1 MICPNCKKQIPDGSA
16 FCGYCGRE
24 IPKVPLCTHCGAEL
38 RPNDRF
44 CGVCG
49 APVEAPA
56 DTNKAELTALEQQL
70 AQRREAMASLRRE
83 LEEQTEALKA
93 ARETLEA
100 ERAEQARLAE
110 EKRKAEEARIAEEK
124 RKAEEARLAEEKRK
138 AEEAR
143 LAEEKRKAEEAR
155 LAKEKRKA
163 EEARLAEE
171 KRKAEEARLAEEK
184 RKAEEAACA
193 QAEAEAKAK
202 EEAEARA
209 AVEKQPEQTEAEPEK
224 PVKKTGG
231 KKTGWLIAV
240 ALVLALAAAAL
251 AVWLLRQPAVLPDTD
266 EENPVNEPQALPTLA
281 DTVVPGGTV
290 TFGRYEQ
297 DNDTANGA
305 EPIQWR
311 VLDVQ
316 DGKALIISEKILAR
330 GLHRSTV
337 WDGHDYT
344 TWGASLIR
352 SWMNDDF
359 YDVAFS
365 DTEKKAIQLTDV
377 KDEANPYMD
386 DIVTRPNTY
395 NWSAM
400 EPGADTQDYV
410 FALSINEFEKYF
422 PDPGSAKAEATEVAK
437 VGNPYA
443 KDERLREALY
453 TGADRALELGFDEI
467 TVDGVTWSWWL
478 RTVGPKHLAPGNFFS
493 IVLGDGSLL
502 EEGTCADSCDIGIRP
517 AMWVDASAL
526 VATITPGGTVTFG
539 SYEQDNDTANGAEP
553 IQWKVLACEGDTALL
568 ISERVLDYL
577 PYDTNGS
584 ARWDTSSLRTEL
596 NGTFY
601 DSAFSDEEKA
611 VMTTSSAEPY
621 DNPVTGVQDDSAATE
636 DMVFIPSLKQAN
648 DYFQDALARVTWGTA
663 YAVAHAREQA
673 SALGETLAEDFGGNA
688 SCGTS
693 WLLRTPSQNDDTVV
707 FVHDEAC
714 DPENSNTCY
723 HRGEEDWGYACSLNY
738 CFWGKNV
745 SSFQVGVRPCIR
757 VRIPAAD
764 TTDTMGDLSSV
775 KVGDFITVG
784 RYEQDNNLTNGP
796 EPIEWRVLDKKD
808 GKLLVISDKSLYESS
823 FAYLGWQPV
832 PQNWESSCARGWLN
846 NYFMQTAFTPA
857 EQARVVLTN
866 VHTEPTEGSPID
878 PGPDTQDYMFLVSGQ
893 EASTYFPTAESRRT
907 KTTAYALSRRSESIA
922 HHGFDGDFEVWADVS
937 FWLLRSPA
945 QKPNWVYGAA
955 YIYDY
960 TTPYGEPGDVW
971 YHDGRATGD
980 IRPAM
985 WIEASPAENTPA
997 DPSTLP
1003 DAVVPGDTIT
1013 FGHYEQDNDTSNG
1026 PEAIT
1031 WKVLDVQDGKALVI
1045 SEKILAR
1052 VRHRYVEDGHGAVT
1066 WETSRVRQW
1075 LSEDFFDAAFSDEE
1089 KTAVCLTNVKSE
1101 PNPDYTDTD
1110 PGSDTQDYVFV
1121 LGLEQYDAYFAD
1133 DGDLSDAVAPY
1144 TEVARV
1150 GNPYAKDA
1158 LVRNAKYYP
1167 MNNAVRGNADGSAGW
1182 WWLRTVGQDYAADG
1196 NFMMRIDATGKADG
1210 VGSDADCGVRPAMW
1224 VDVDTLTNVTDAC

>member
-24 IPKVPLCTHCGAEL
+24 IPKVPLCTRCGAAL

-56 DTNKAELTALEQQL
+56 DTNKAELTVLEQQL

-110 EKRKAEEARIAEEK
+110 EKRKAEEARLAEEK

-143 LAEEKRKAEEAR
+143 LAEEKRKAEEA
-155 LAKEKRKA
+155 
-163 EEARLAEE
+163 ARLAEE
-171 KRKAEEARLAEEK
+171 KH
-184 RKAEEAACA
+184 KAEEAARV

-209 AVEKQPEQTEAEPEK
+209 AAEKQPEQTKFEPEK
-224 PVKKTGG
+224 PIKKTGG
-231 KKTGWLIAV
+231 KKTGWLVAAV
-240 ALVLALAAAAL
+240 LVLALAAV
-251 AVWLLRQPAVLPDTD
+251 AVWLLRQPTVLRDTD
-266 EENPVNEPQALPTLA
+266 EENPVTEPQTLPTLA
-281 DTVVPGGTV
+281 DAVVPGDTIA
-290 TFGRYEQ
+290 FGRYEQ
-297 DNDTANGA
+297 DNDLDNGP
-305 EPIQWR
+305 E
-311 VLDVQ
+311 
-316 DGKALIISEKILAR
+316 
-330 GLHRSTV
+330 
-337 WDGHDYT
+337 
-344 TWGASLIR
+344 
-352 SWMNDDF
+352 
-359 YDVAFS
+359 
-365 DTEKKAIQLTDV
+365 AIT
-377 KDEANPYMD
+377 
-386 DIVTRPNTY
+386 
-395 NWSAM
+395 
-400 EPGADTQDYV
+400 
-410 FALSINEFEKYF
+410 
-422 PDPGSAKAEATEVAK
+422 
-437 VGNPYA
+437 
-443 KDERLREALY
+443 
-453 TGADRALELGFDEI
+453 
-467 TVDGVTWSWWL
+467 
-478 RTVGPKHLAPGNFFS
+478 
-493 IVLGDGSLL
+493 
-502 EEGTCADSCDIGIRP
+502 
-517 AMWVDASAL
+517 
-526 VATITPGGTVTFG
+526 
-539 SYEQDNDTANGAEP
+539 
-553 IQWKVLACEGDTALL
+553 WKVLAFESDTALL
-568 ISERVLDYL
+568 ISEQVLDYL

-584 ARWDTSSLRTEL
+584 ARWDTSSLRAEL
-596 NGTFY
+596 NGAFY

-673 SALGETLAEDFGGNA
+673 SAQGETLAEDFGGSA
-688 SCGTS
+688 KPGTD
-693 WLLRTPSQNDDTVV
+693 WLLRTPGQDGSTVAIARDTWYY
-707 FVHDEAC
+707 
-714 DPENSNTCY
+714 TT
-723 HRGEEDWGYACSLNY
+723 EDFDCVTNGGY
-738 CFWGKNV
+738 CFRDGNV
-745 SSFQVGVRPCIR
+745 TDFRTGVRPCIQ

-764 TTDTMGDLSSV
+764 TADTVGDLSSAQ
-775 KVGDFITVG
+775 VGDLITIG
-784 RYEQDNNLTNGP
+784 RYEQDNDLDNGP
-796 EPIEWRVLDKKD
+796 ETIQWRVLDKKD
-808 GKLLVISDKSLYESS
+808 GKLLVISDKALDYISYSYE
-823 FAYLGWQPV
+823 WDQV
-832 PQNWESSCARGWLN
+832 EESVWATSCSRGWLN

-857 EQARVVLTN
+857 EQARISLSDI
-866 VHTEPTEGSPID
+866 HTDPSPGFDND
-878 PGPDTQDYMFLVSGQ
+878 PGPDTQDYVFLLSAQ
-893 EASTYFPTAESRRT
+893 ETERYFPTAESRRVL
-907 KTTAYALSRRSESIA
+907 LSDYVHPHNKIRINRQGWGTNATRI
-922 HHGFDGDFEVWADVS
+922 HGDWG
-937 FWLLRSPA
+937 LRSPN
-945 QKPNWVYGAA
+945 KYGTFA
-955 YIYDY
+955 YILDYQTIYWTAGDIWYD
-960 TTPYGEPGDVW
+960 GGGFEGDV
-971 YHDGRATGD
+971 
-980 IRPAM
+980 RPAM
-985 WIEASPAENTPA
+985 WIEAKPAA
-997 DPSTLP
+997 DASAYPSALP

-1089 KTAVCLTNVKSE
+1089 KTAVYLTNVKSE

-1110 PGSDTQDYVFV
+1110 PGKETQDYEFV

-1133 DGDLSDAVAPY
+1133 DGDLFDAIAPY

-1150 GNPYAKDA
+1150 GNPYAKDE
-1158 LVRNAKYYP
+1158 LVRTAKYYP

-1196 NFMMRIDATGKADG
+1196 NFMMRVDAAGKADG

-1224 VDVDTLTNVTDAC
+1224 VDIDALTNVTDAC

>member
-24 IPKVPLCTHCGAEL
+24 IPKVPLCTRCGAAL

-49 APVEAPA
+49 TPVEAPA

-110 EKRKAEEARIAEEK
+110 EKRKAEEARLAEEK

-155 LAKEKRKA
+155 LA
-163 EEARLAEE
+163 EE

-184 RKAEEAACA
+184 RKVDEARLVEEKRKAEEAARLAEEKHKAEEAARA

-231 KKTGWLIAV
+231 KKTGWLVAAV
-240 ALVLALAAAAL
+240 LVLALAAV
-251 AVWLLRQPAVLPDTD
+251 AVWLLRQPTVLPDTD
-266 EENPVNEPQALPTLA
+266 EENPVTEPQALPTLA
-281 DTVVPGGTV
+281 EAVVPGDTIA
-290 TFGRYEQ
+290 FGRYEQ
-297 DNDTANGA
+297 DNDATNGP
-305 EPIQWR
+305 E
-311 VLDVQ
+311 
-316 DGKALIISEKILAR
+316 
-330 GLHRSTV
+330 
-337 WDGHDYT
+337 
-344 TWGASLIR
+344 
-352 SWMNDDF
+352 
-359 YDVAFS
+359 
-365 DTEKKAIQLTDV
+365 AIT
-377 KDEANPYMD
+377 
-386 DIVTRPNTY
+386 
-395 NWSAM
+395 
-400 EPGADTQDYV
+400 
-410 FALSINEFEKYF
+410 
-422 PDPGSAKAEATEVAK
+422 
-437 VGNPYA
+437 
-443 KDERLREALY
+443 
-453 TGADRALELGFDEI
+453 
-467 TVDGVTWSWWL
+467 
-478 RTVGPKHLAPGNFFS
+478 
-493 IVLGDGSLL
+493 
-502 EEGTCADSCDIGIRP
+502 
-517 AMWVDASAL
+517 
-526 VATITPGGTVTFG
+526 
-539 SYEQDNDTANGAEP
+539 
-553 IQWKVLACEGDTALL
+553 WKVLACESDTALL

-577 PYDTNGS
+577 PYDTNGA
-584 ARWDTSSLRTEL
+584 ARWDTSSLRAEL

-636 DMVFIPSLKQAN
+636 DMVFIPGLKQAN

-673 SALGETLAEDFGGNA
+673 SALGETLAEDFGGSA
-688 SCGTS
+688 KPGTD
-693 WLLRTPSQNDDTVV
+693 WLLRTPGQDGSTVAIARDTWYY
-707 FVHDEAC
+707 
-714 DPENSNTCY
+714 TT
-723 HRGEEDWGYACSLNY
+723 EDFDCVTNGGY
-738 CFWGKNV
+738 CFRDGNV
-745 SSFQVGVRPCIR
+745 TDFRTGVRPCIQ

-764 TTDTMGDLSSV
+764 TADTVGDLSSAQ
-775 KVGDFITVG
+775 VGDLITIG
-784 RYEQDNNLTNGP
+784 RYEQDNDLDNGP
-796 EPIEWRVLDKKD
+796 ETIQWRVLDKKD
-808 GKLLVISDKSLYESS
+808 GKLLVISDKALDYISYSYEWDQVEKSVW
-823 FAYLGWQPV
+823 AT
-832 PQNWESSCARGWLN
+832 SCSRGWLN

-878 PGPDTQDYMFLVSGQ
+878 PGPDTQDYMFLLSGQ
-893 EASTYFPTAESRRT
+893 EASAYFPTAESRRT
-907 KTTAYALSRRSESIA
+907 KTTAYALSRRSESRA
-922 HHGFDGDFEVWADVS
+922 HQGFDGDLGDWRTNVS

-945 QKPNWVYGAA
+945 RKPNWVYGAA

-971 YHDGRATGD
+971 YHDGRDTGD

-985 WIEASPAENTPA
+985 WIEAKPAA
-997 DPSTLP
+997 DASAYPSALP

-1089 KTAVCLTNVKSE
+1089 KTAVYLTNVKSE

-1110 PGSDTQDYVFV
+1110 PGKDTQDYVFV

-1133 DGDLSDAVAPY
+1133 DGDLFDAIAPY

-1150 GNPYAKDA
+1150 GNPYAKDE
-1158 LVRNAKYYP
+1158 LVRTAKYYP

-1196 NFMMRIDATGKADG
+1196 NFMMRVDAAGKADG

-1224 VDVDTLTNVTDAC
+1224 VDIDTLTNVMDAC

>member
-24 IPKVPLCTHCGAEL
+24 IPKVPLCARCGAAL

-56 DTNKAELTALEQQL
+56 DTNKAELTVLEQQL

-110 EKRKAEEARIAEEK
+110 EKRKAEEARLAEEK
-124 RKAEEARLAEEKRK
+124 RKAEEARLAEEERKAEEARLAEEKRK

-143 LAEEKRKAEEAR
+143 LAEEKRKE
-155 LAKEKRKA
+155 
-163 EEARLAEE
+163 
-171 KRKAEEARLAEEK
+171 EEARLAEEK
-184 RKAEEAACA
+184 RKAEEAARLA
-193 QAEAEAKAK
+193 EEKHKAEEAARVQAEAEAKAK

-209 AVEKQPEQTEAEPEK
+209 AAEKQPEQTKFEPEK
-224 PVKKTGG
+224 PIKKIGG
-231 KKTGWLIAV
+231 EKTGWLVAAV
-240 ALVLALAAAAL
+240 LVLALAAV
-251 AVWLLRQPAVLPDTD
+251 AVWLLRQPTVLPDTD
-266 EENPVNEPQALPTLA
+266 EENPVTEPQALPTLA
-281 DTVVPGGTV
+281 EAVVPGDTI
-290 TFGRYEQ
+290 TFGHYEQ
-297 DNDTANGA
+297 DNDATNGP
-305 EPIQWR
+305 E
-311 VLDVQ
+311 
-316 DGKALIISEKILAR
+316 
-330 GLHRSTV
+330 
-337 WDGHDYT
+337 
-344 TWGASLIR
+344 
-352 SWMNDDF
+352 
-359 YDVAFS
+359 
-365 DTEKKAIQLTDV
+365 AIT
-377 KDEANPYMD
+377 
-386 DIVTRPNTY
+386 
-395 NWSAM
+395 
-400 EPGADTQDYV
+400 
-410 FALSINEFEKYF
+410 
-422 PDPGSAKAEATEVAK
+422 
-437 VGNPYA
+437 
-443 KDERLREALY
+443 
-453 TGADRALELGFDEI
+453 
-467 TVDGVTWSWWL
+467 
-478 RTVGPKHLAPGNFFS
+478 
-493 IVLGDGSLL
+493 
-502 EEGTCADSCDIGIRP
+502 
-517 AMWVDASAL
+517 
-526 VATITPGGTVTFG
+526 
-539 SYEQDNDTANGAEP
+539 
-553 IQWKVLACEGDTALL
+553 WKVLACESDTALL

-584 ARWDTSSLRTEL
+584 ARWDTSSLRAEL

-688 SCGTS
+688 SRGTS

-707 FVHDEAC
+707 FVHDEVC
-714 DPENSNTCY
+714 DPENSNDYY
-723 HRGEEDWGYACSLNY
+723 HRGEEDWGYACSLSY

-808 GKLLVISDKSLYESS
+808 GKLLVISDKSLYESG

-878 PGPDTQDYMFLVSGQ
+878 PGPDTQDYMFLLSGQ
-893 EASTYFPTAESRRT
+893 EASAYFPTAESRRT
-907 KTTAYALSRRSESIA
+907 KTTAYALSRRSESRA
-922 HHGFDGDFEVWADVS
+922 HQGFDGDLGVWRTNVS

-945 QKPNWVYGAA
+945 RKPNWVYGAA

-971 YHDGRATGD
+971 YHDGRDTGD

-985 WIEASPAENTPA
+985 WIEAKPAA
-997 DPSTLP
+997 DASAYPSALP

-1089 KTAVCLTNVKSE
+1089 KTAVYLTNVKSE

-1110 PGSDTQDYVFV
+1110 PGKDTQDYVFV

-1133 DGDLSDAVAPY
+1133 DGDLFDAIAPY

-1150 GNPYAKDA
+1150 GNPYAKDE
-1158 LVRNAKYYP
+1158 LVRTAKYYP

-1196 NFMMRIDATGKADG
+1196 NFMMRVDAAGKADG

-1224 VDVDTLTNVTDAC
+1224 VDIDALTNVTDAC

>member
-1 MICPNCKKQIPDGSA
+1 MTCPNCKKQIPDGSA

-24 IPKVPLCTHCGAEL
+24 IPKVPLCTRCGAAL

-56 DTNKAELTALEQQL
+56 DTNKAELTVLEQQL

-93 ARETLEA
+93 ACETLEA

-110 EKRKAEEARIAEEK
+110 EKHKAEEAHLAEEK

-184 RKAEEAACA
+184 RKAEEAARA

-231 KKTGWLIAV
+231 KKTGWLVAAV
-240 ALVLALAAAAL
+240 LVLALAAV
-251 AVWLLRQPAVLPDTD
+251 AVWLLRQPTVLPDTD
-266 EENPVNEPQALPTLA
+266 EENPVTEPQALPTLA
-281 DTVVPGGTV
+281 EAVVPGDTIA
-290 TFGRYEQ
+290 FGHYEQ
-297 DNDTANGA
+297 DNDATNGP
-305 EPIQWR
+305 E
-311 VLDVQ
+311 
-316 DGKALIISEKILAR
+316 
-330 GLHRSTV
+330 
-337 WDGHDYT
+337 
-344 TWGASLIR
+344 
-352 SWMNDDF
+352 
-359 YDVAFS
+359 
-365 DTEKKAIQLTDV
+365 AIT
-377 KDEANPYMD
+377 
-386 DIVTRPNTY
+386 
-395 NWSAM
+395 
-400 EPGADTQDYV
+400 
-410 FALSINEFEKYF
+410 
-422 PDPGSAKAEATEVAK
+422 
-437 VGNPYA
+437 
-443 KDERLREALY
+443 
-453 TGADRALELGFDEI
+453 
-467 TVDGVTWSWWL
+467 
-478 RTVGPKHLAPGNFFS
+478 
-493 IVLGDGSLL
+493 
-502 EEGTCADSCDIGIRP
+502 
-517 AMWVDASAL
+517 
-526 VATITPGGTVTFG
+526 
-539 SYEQDNDTANGAEP
+539 
-553 IQWKVLACEGDTALL
+553 WKVLACESDTALL

-584 ARWDTSSLRTEL
+584 ARWDTSSLRAEL

-673 SALGETLAEDFGGNA
+673 SALGETLAEDFGGSA
-688 SCGTS
+688 SRGTS

-714 DPENSNTCY
+714 DPENSNNYY
-723 HRGEEDWGYACSLNY
+723 HRGEEEWGYACSLSY

-764 TTDTMGDLSSV
+764 TADTVGDLSSV

-878 PGPDTQDYMFLVSGQ
+878 PGPDTQDYMFLLSGQ
-893 EASTYFPTAESRRT
+893 EASAYFPTAESRRT
-907 KTTAYALSRRSESIA
+907 KTTAYALSRRSESRA
-922 HHGFDGDFEVWADVS
+922 HQGFDGDLGDWRTNVS

-945 QKPNWVYGAA
+945 RKPNWVYGAA

-971 YHDGRATGD
+971 YHDGRDTGD

-985 WIEASPAENTPA
+985 WIEAKLAA
-997 DPSTLP
+997 DASAYPSALP

-1089 KTAVCLTNVKSE
+1089 KTAVYLTNVKSE

-1110 PGSDTQDYVFV
+1110 PGKDTQDYVFV

-1133 DGDLSDAVAPY
+1133 DGDLFDAIAPY

-1150 GNPYAKDA
+1150 GNPYAKDE
-1158 LVRNAKYYP
+1158 LVRTAKYYP

-1196 NFMMRIDATGKADG
+1196 NFMMRVDAAGKADG

>member
-24 IPKVPLCTHCGAEL
+24 IPKVPLCTRCGAAL

-56 DTNKAELTALEQQL
+56 DTNKAELTVLEQQL

-110 EKRKAEEARIAEEK
+110 EKRKAEEARLAEEK

-155 LAKEKRKA
+155 LAEEKRKAEEARLAEEKRKAEEARLAEEKRKA

-184 RKAEEAACA
+184 RKAEEAARA

-231 KKTGWLIAV
+231 KKTGWLVAAV
-240 ALVLALAAAAL
+240 LVLALAAV
-251 AVWLLRQPAVLPDTD
+251 AVWLLRQPTVLPDTD
-266 EENPVNEPQALPTLA
+266 EENPVTEPQALPTLA
-281 DTVVPGGTV
+281 EAVVPGDTIA
-290 TFGRYEQ
+290 FGHYEQ
-297 DNDTANGA
+297 DNDATNGP
-305 EPIQWR
+305 E
-311 VLDVQ
+311 
-316 DGKALIISEKILAR
+316 
-330 GLHRSTV
+330 
-337 WDGHDYT
+337 
-344 TWGASLIR
+344 
-352 SWMNDDF
+352 
-359 YDVAFS
+359 
-365 DTEKKAIQLTDV
+365 AIT
-377 KDEANPYMD
+377 
-386 DIVTRPNTY
+386 
-395 NWSAM
+395 
-400 EPGADTQDYV
+400 
-410 FALSINEFEKYF
+410 
-422 PDPGSAKAEATEVAK
+422 
-437 VGNPYA
+437 
-443 KDERLREALY
+443 
-453 TGADRALELGFDEI
+453 
-467 TVDGVTWSWWL
+467 
-478 RTVGPKHLAPGNFFS
+478 
-493 IVLGDGSLL
+493 
-502 EEGTCADSCDIGIRP
+502 
-517 AMWVDASAL
+517 
-526 VATITPGGTVTFG
+526 
-539 SYEQDNDTANGAEP
+539 
-553 IQWKVLACEGDTALL
+553 WKVLACESDTALL

-584 ARWDTSSLRTEL
+584 ARWDTSSLRAEL

-621 DNPVTGVQDDSAATE
+621 DNPVTGMQDDSAATE

-688 SCGTS
+688 SRGTS

-707 FVHDEAC
+707 FVHDEVC
-714 DPENSNTCY
+714 DPENSNNYY
-723 HRGEEDWGYACSLNY
+723 HRGEEDWGYACSLSY

-784 RYEQDNNLTNGP
+784 RYEQDNNLTNGS
-796 EPIEWRVLDKKD
+796 ESIEWRVLDKKD

-878 PGPDTQDYMFLVSGQ
+878 PGPDTQDYMFLLSGQ
-893 EASTYFPTAESRRT
+893 EASAYFPTAESRRT
-907 KTTAYALSRRSESIA
+907 KTTAYALSRRSESRA
-922 HHGFDGDFEVWADVS
+922 HQGFDGDLGVWRTNVS

-945 QKPNWVYGAA
+945 RKPNWVYGAA

-971 YHDGRATGD
+971 YHDGRDTGD

-985 WIEASPAENTPA
+985 WIEAKPAA
-997 DPSTLP
+997 DASAYPSALP

-1031 WKVLDVQDGKALVI
+1031 WKVLDVQDGKALII

-1089 KTAVCLTNVKSE
+1089 KTAVYLTNVKSE

-1110 PGSDTQDYVFV
+1110 PGKDTQDYVFV

-1133 DGDLSDAVAPY
+1133 DGDLFDAIAPY

-1150 GNPYAKDA
+1150 GNPYAKDE
-1158 LVRNAKYYP
+1158 LVRTAKYYP

-1196 NFMMRIDATGKADG
+1196 NFMMRVDAAGKADG
-1210 VGSDADCGVRPAMW
+1210 VGSDSDCGVRPAMW
-1224 VDVDTLTNVTDAC
+1224 VDIDALTNVMDAC

>member
-24 IPKVPLCTHCGAEL
+24 IPKVPLCTRCGAAL

-56 DTNKAELTALEQQL
+56 DTNKAELTVLEQQL

-83 LEEQTEALKA
+83 LKEQTEALKA

-110 EKRKAEEARIAEEK
+110 EKRKAEEAHLAEEK

-155 LAKEKRKA
+155 LAEEKRKA
-163 EEARLAEE
+163 EEAARLAEE

-184 RKAEEAACA
+184 RKAEEAARA

-231 KKTGWLIAV
+231 KKTGWLVAAV
-240 ALVLALAAAAL
+240 LVLALAAV
-251 AVWLLRQPAVLPDTD
+251 AVWLLRQPTVLPDTD
-266 EENPVNEPQALPTLA
+266 EENPVTEPQALPTLA
-281 DTVVPGGTV
+281 EAVVPGDTIA
-290 TFGRYEQ
+290 FGHYEQ
-297 DNDTANGA
+297 DNDATNGP
-305 EPIQWR
+305 E
-311 VLDVQ
+311 
-316 DGKALIISEKILAR
+316 
-330 GLHRSTV
+330 
-337 WDGHDYT
+337 
-344 TWGASLIR
+344 
-352 SWMNDDF
+352 
-359 YDVAFS
+359 
-365 DTEKKAIQLTDV
+365 AIT
-377 KDEANPYMD
+377 
-386 DIVTRPNTY
+386 
-395 NWSAM
+395 
-400 EPGADTQDYV
+400 
-410 FALSINEFEKYF
+410 
-422 PDPGSAKAEATEVAK
+422 
-437 VGNPYA
+437 
-443 KDERLREALY
+443 
-453 TGADRALELGFDEI
+453 
-467 TVDGVTWSWWL
+467 
-478 RTVGPKHLAPGNFFS
+478 
-493 IVLGDGSLL
+493 
-502 EEGTCADSCDIGIRP
+502 
-517 AMWVDASAL
+517 
-526 VATITPGGTVTFG
+526 
-539 SYEQDNDTANGAEP
+539 
-553 IQWKVLACEGDTALL
+553 WKVLACESDTALL

-584 ARWDTSSLRTEL
+584 ARWDTSSLRAEL

-673 SALGETLAEDFGGNA
+673 AAQGETLAEDFGGSA
-688 SCGTS
+688 KPGTD
-693 WLLRTPSQNDDTVV
+693 WLLRTPGQDGSTVAIARDTWYY
-707 FVHDEAC
+707 
-714 DPENSNTCY
+714 TT
-723 HRGEEDWGYACSLNY
+723 EDFDRVTNGGY
-738 CFWGKNV
+738 CFRDGNV
-745 SSFQVGVRPCIR
+745 TDFRTGVRPCIR

-764 TTDTMGDLSSV
+764 TADTVGDLSSAQ
-775 KVGDFITVG
+775 VGDLITIG
-784 RYEQDNNLTNGP
+784 RYEQDNDLDNGP
-796 EPIEWRVLDKKD
+796 EAIQWRVLDKKD
-808 GKLLVISDKSLYESS
+808 GKLLVISDKALDYISYSYE
-823 FAYLGWQPV
+823 
-832 PQNWESSCARGWLN
+832 WEQVEKSVWATSCSRGWLN

-857 EQARVVLTN
+857 EQARISLSDI
-866 VHTEPTEGSPID
+866 HTDPSPGFDND
-878 PGPDTQDYMFLVSGQ
+878 PGPDTQDYVFLLSAQ
-893 EASTYFPTAESRRT
+893 ETEQYFPTAESRRVL
-907 KTTAYALSRRSESIA
+907 LSDYVHPHNKIRINRQGWGTNATRI
-922 HHGFDGDFEVWADVS
+922 HGDWG
-937 FWLLRSPA
+937 LRSPN
-945 QKPNWVYGAA
+945 KYGTFA
-955 YIYDY
+955 YILDYQTIYWTAGDIWYD
-960 TTPYGEPGDVW
+960 GGGFEGDV
-971 YHDGRATGD
+971 
-980 IRPAM
+980 RPAM
-985 WIEASPAENTPA
+985 WIEAKPAA
-997 DPSTLP
+997 DASAYPSALP

-1089 KTAVCLTNVKSE
+1089 KTAVYLTNVKSE

-1110 PGSDTQDYVFV
+1110 PGKDTQDYVFV

-1133 DGDLSDAVAPY
+1133 DGDLFDAIAPY

-1150 GNPYAKDA
+1150 GNPYAKDE
-1158 LVRNAKYYP
+1158 LVRTAKYYP
-1167 MNNAVRGNADGSAGW
+1167 MDNAVRGNADGSAGW
-1182 WWLRTVGQDYAADG
+1182 WWLRTVGQDYTADG
-1196 NFMMRIDATGKADG
+1196 NFMMRVDAAGKADG

-1224 VDVDTLTNVTDAC
+1224 VDIDTLTNVTDAC

>member
-24 IPKVPLCTHCGAEL
+24 MPKVPLCTRCGAAL

-56 DTNKAELTALEQQL
+56 DTNKAELTVLEQQL

-110 EKRKAEEARIAEEK
+110 EKRKAEEARLAEEK

-143 LAEEKRKAEEAR
+143 LAEEKRKAEEV
-155 LAKEKRKA
+155 
-163 EEARLAEE
+163 
-171 KRKAEEARLAEEK
+171 RLAEEK
-184 RKAEEAACA
+184 RKAEEAARV

-209 AVEKQPEQTEAEPEK
+209 AAEKQPEQTKFEPEK
-224 PVKKTGG
+224 PIKKTGG
-231 KKTGWLIAV
+231 EKTGWLVAAV
-240 ALVLALAAAAL
+240 LMLALAAV
-251 AVWLLRQPAVLPDTD
+251 AVWLLRQPTVLPDTD
-266 EENPVNEPQALPTLA
+266 EENPVTEPQALPTLA
-281 DTVVPGGTV
+281 EAVVPGDTIA
-290 TFGRYEQ
+290 FGHYEQ
-297 DNDTANGA
+297 DNDATNGP
-305 EPIQWR
+305 E
-311 VLDVQ
+311 
-316 DGKALIISEKILAR
+316 
-330 GLHRSTV
+330 
-337 WDGHDYT
+337 
-344 TWGASLIR
+344 
-352 SWMNDDF
+352 
-359 YDVAFS
+359 
-365 DTEKKAIQLTDV
+365 AIT
-377 KDEANPYMD
+377 
-386 DIVTRPNTY
+386 
-395 NWSAM
+395 
-400 EPGADTQDYV
+400 
-410 FALSINEFEKYF
+410 
-422 PDPGSAKAEATEVAK
+422 
-437 VGNPYA
+437 
-443 KDERLREALY
+443 
-453 TGADRALELGFDEI
+453 
-467 TVDGVTWSWWL
+467 
-478 RTVGPKHLAPGNFFS
+478 
-493 IVLGDGSLL
+493 
-502 EEGTCADSCDIGIRP
+502 
-517 AMWVDASAL
+517 
-526 VATITPGGTVTFG
+526 
-539 SYEQDNDTANGAEP
+539 
-553 IQWKVLACEGDTALL
+553 WKVLACESDTALL

-584 ARWDTSSLRTEL
+584 ARWDTSSLRAEL

-673 SALGETLAEDFGGNA
+673 SALGETLAEDFGGSA
-688 SCGTS
+688 KPGTD
-693 WLLRTPSQNDDTVV
+693 WLLRTPGQDGSTVAIARDTWYY
-707 FVHDEAC
+707 
-714 DPENSNTCY
+714 TT
-723 HRGEEDWGYACSLNY
+723 EDFDRVTDGGY
-738 CFWGKNV
+738 CFRDGDV
-745 SSFQVGVRPCIR
+745 TDFRTGVRPCIR

-764 TTDTMGDLSSV
+764 TADTVGDLSSAQ
-775 KVGDFITVG
+775 VGDLITIG
-784 RYEQDNNLTNGP
+784 RYEQDNDLDNGP
-796 EPIEWRVLDKKD
+796 EAIQWRVLDKKD
-808 GKLLVISDKSLYESS
+808 GKLLVISDKALDYISYSYEWDQVEKSVW
-823 FAYLGWQPV
+823 AT
-832 PQNWESSCARGWLN
+832 SCSRGWLN

-857 EQARVVLTN
+857 EQARISLSDI
-866 VHTEPTEGSPID
+866 HTDPSPGFDND
-878 PGPDTQDYMFLVSGQ
+878 PGPDTQDYVFLLSAQ
-893 EASTYFPTAESRRT
+893 ETEQYFPTAESRRVL
-907 KTTAYALSRRSESIA
+907 LSDYVHPHNKIRINRQGWGTNATRI
-922 HHGFDGDFEVWADVS
+922 HGDWG
-937 FWLLRSPA
+937 LRSPN
-945 QKPNWVYGAA
+945 KYGTFA
-955 YIYDY
+955 YILDYQTIYWTAGDIWYD
-960 TTPYGEPGDVW
+960 GGGFE
-971 YHDGRATGD
+971 GD

-985 WIEASPAENTPA
+985 WIEAKPAA
-997 DPSTLP
+997 DASAYPSALP

-1089 KTAVCLTNVKSE
+1089 KTAVYLTNVKSE

-1110 PGSDTQDYVFV
+1110 PGKDTQDYVFV

-1133 DGDLSDAVAPY
+1133 DGDLFDAIAPY

-1150 GNPYAKDA
+1150 GNPYAKDE
-1158 LVRNAKYYP
+1158 LVRTAKYYP

-1196 NFMMRIDATGKADG
+1196 NFMMRVDAAGKADG

>member
-24 IPKVPLCTHCGAEL
+24 IPKVPLCTRCGAAL

-56 DTNKAELTALEQQL
+56 DTNKVELTVLEQQL

-110 EKRKAEEARIAEEK
+110 EKRKAEEARLAEEK

-155 LAKEKRKA
+155 LAEEKRKA
-163 EEARLAEE
+163 EEVRLAEE
-171 KRKAEEARLAEEK
+171 KRKAEEAVR
-184 RKAEEAACA
+184 A

-209 AVEKQPEQTEAEPEK
+209 AAEKRPEPAKAVPEK

-231 KKTGWLIAV
+231 EKTGWLVAAV
-240 ALVLALAAAAL
+240 LVLALATV
-251 AVWLLRQPAVLPDTD
+251 AVWLLRQPTVLPDTD
-266 EENPVNEPQALPTLA
+266 EENPVTEPQALPTLA
-281 DTVVPGGTV
+281 EAVVPGDTIA
-290 TFGRYEQ
+290 FGHYEQ
-297 DNDTANGA
+297 DNDATNGP
-305 EPIQWR
+305 E
-311 VLDVQ
+311 
-316 DGKALIISEKILAR
+316 
-330 GLHRSTV
+330 
-337 WDGHDYT
+337 
-344 TWGASLIR
+344 
-352 SWMNDDF
+352 
-359 YDVAFS
+359 
-365 DTEKKAIQLTDV
+365 AIT
-377 KDEANPYMD
+377 
-386 DIVTRPNTY
+386 
-395 NWSAM
+395 
-400 EPGADTQDYV
+400 
-410 FALSINEFEKYF
+410 
-422 PDPGSAKAEATEVAK
+422 
-437 VGNPYA
+437 
-443 KDERLREALY
+443 
-453 TGADRALELGFDEI
+453 
-467 TVDGVTWSWWL
+467 
-478 RTVGPKHLAPGNFFS
+478 
-493 IVLGDGSLL
+493 
-502 EEGTCADSCDIGIRP
+502 
-517 AMWVDASAL
+517 
-526 VATITPGGTVTFG
+526 
-539 SYEQDNDTANGAEP
+539 
-553 IQWKVLACEGDTALL
+553 WKVLACESDTALL

-584 ARWDTSSLRTEL
+584 ARWDTSSLRAEL

-648 DYFQDALARVTWGTA
+648 DYFQDELDRVTWGTA

-673 SALGETLAEDFGGNA
+673 SALGETLAEDFGGSA
-688 SCGTS
+688 KPGTD
-693 WLLRTPSQNDDTVV
+693 WLLRTPGQDGSTVAIARDTWYY
-707 FVHDEAC
+707 
-714 DPENSNTCY
+714 TT
-723 HRGEEDWGYACSLNY
+723 EDFDRVTNGGY
-738 CFWGKNV
+738 CFRDGDV
-745 SSFQVGVRPCIR
+745 TDFRTGVRPCIR

-764 TTDTMGDLSSV
+764 TADTVGDLSSAQ
-775 KVGDFITVG
+775 VGDLITIG
-784 RYEQDNNLTNGP
+784 RYEQDNDLDNGP
-796 EPIEWRVLDKKD
+796 EAIQWRVLDKKD
-808 GKLLVISDKSLYESS
+808 GKLLVISDKALDYISYSYEWDQVEKSVW
-823 FAYLGWQPV
+823 AT
-832 PQNWESSCARGWLN
+832 SCSRGWLN

-857 EQARVVLTN
+857 EQARISLSDI
-866 VHTEPTEGSPID
+866 HTDPSPGFDND
-878 PGPDTQDYMFLVSGQ
+878 PGPDTQDYVFLLSAQ
-893 EASTYFPTAESRRT
+893 ETEQYFPTAESRRVL
-907 KTTAYALSRRSESIA
+907 LSDYVHPHNKIRINRQGWGTNATRI
-922 HHGFDGDFEVWADVS
+922 HGDWG
-937 FWLLRSPA
+937 LRSPN
-945 QKPNWVYGAA
+945 KYGTFA
-955 YIYDY
+955 YILDYQTIYWTAGDIWYD
-960 TTPYGEPGDVW
+960 GGGSEGDV
-971 YHDGRATGD
+971 
-980 IRPAM
+980 RPAM
-985 WIEASPAENTPA
+985 WIEAKPAA
-997 DPSTLP
+997 DASAYPSALP
-1003 DAVVPGDTIT
+1003 DAVVPGDTIA

-1089 KTAVCLTNVKSE
+1089 KTAVYLTNVKSE

-1110 PGSDTQDYVFV
+1110 PGKDTQDYVFV

-1133 DGDLSDAVAPY
+1133 DGDLFDAIAPY

-1150 GNPYAKDA
+1150 GNPYAKDE
-1158 LVRNAKYYP
+1158 LVRTAKYYP

-1196 NFMMRIDATGKADG
+1196 NFMMRVDAAGKADG

-1224 VDVDTLTNVTDAC
+1224 VDIDALTNVMDAC

>member
-24 IPKVPLCTHCGAEL
+24 IPKVPLCTRCGAAL

-56 DTNKAELTALEQQL
+56 DTNKAELTVLEQQL

-110 EKRKAEEARIAEEK
+110 EKRKAEEARLAEEK

-143 LAEEKRKAEEAR
+143 LAEEKRKAEEA
-155 LAKEKRKA
+155 
-163 EEARLAEE
+163 ARLAEE
-171 KRKAEEARLAEEK
+171 KH
-184 RKAEEAACA
+184 KAEEAARV

-209 AVEKQPEQTEAEPEK
+209 AAEKQPEQTKFEPEK
-224 PVKKTGG
+224 PIKKTGG
-231 KKTGWLIAV
+231 KKTGWLVAAV
-240 ALVLALAAAAL
+240 LVLALAAV
-251 AVWLLRQPAVLPDTD
+251 AVWLLRQPTVLRDTD
-266 EENPVNEPQALPTLA
+266 EENPVTEPQTLPTLA
-281 DTVVPGGTV
+281 DAVVPGDTIA
-290 TFGRYEQ
+290 FGRYEQ
-297 DNDTANGA
+297 DNDLDNGP
-305 EPIQWR
+305 E
-311 VLDVQ
+311 
-316 DGKALIISEKILAR
+316 
-330 GLHRSTV
+330 
-337 WDGHDYT
+337 
-344 TWGASLIR
+344 
-352 SWMNDDF
+352 
-359 YDVAFS
+359 
-365 DTEKKAIQLTDV
+365 AIT
-377 KDEANPYMD
+377 
-386 DIVTRPNTY
+386 
-395 NWSAM
+395 
-400 EPGADTQDYV
+400 
-410 FALSINEFEKYF
+410 
-422 PDPGSAKAEATEVAK
+422 
-437 VGNPYA
+437 
-443 KDERLREALY
+443 
-453 TGADRALELGFDEI
+453 
-467 TVDGVTWSWWL
+467 
-478 RTVGPKHLAPGNFFS
+478 
-493 IVLGDGSLL
+493 
-502 EEGTCADSCDIGIRP
+502 
-517 AMWVDASAL
+517 
-526 VATITPGGTVTFG
+526 
-539 SYEQDNDTANGAEP
+539 
-553 IQWKVLACEGDTALL
+553 WKVLACESDTALL
-568 ISERVLDYL
+568 ISEQVLDYL

-584 ARWDTSSLRTEL
+584 ARWDTSSLRAEL
-596 NGTFY
+596 NGAFY

-673 SALGETLAEDFGGNA
+673 SAQGETLAEDFGGSA
-688 SCGTS
+688 KPGTD
-693 WLLRTPSQNDDTVV
+693 WLLRTPGQDGSTVAIARDTWYY
-707 FVHDEAC
+707 
-714 DPENSNTCY
+714 TT
-723 HRGEEDWGYACSLNY
+723 EDFDCVTNGGY
-738 CFWGKNV
+738 CFRDGNV
-745 SSFQVGVRPCIR
+745 TDFRTGVRPCIQ

-764 TTDTMGDLSSV
+764 TADTVGDLSSAQ
-775 KVGDFITVG
+775 VGDLITIG
-784 RYEQDNNLTNGP
+784 RYEQDNDLDNGP
-796 EPIEWRVLDKKD
+796 ETIQWRVLDKKD
-808 GKLLVISDKSLYESS
+808 GKLLVISDKALDYISYSYE
-823 FAYLGWQPV
+823 WDQV
-832 PQNWESSCARGWLN
+832 EESVWATSCSRGWLN

-857 EQARVVLTN
+857 EQARISLSDI
-866 VHTEPTEGSPID
+866 HTDPSPGFDND
-878 PGPDTQDYMFLVSGQ
+878 PGPDTQDYVFLLSAQ
-893 EASTYFPTAESRRT
+893 ETERYFPTAESRRVL
-907 KTTAYALSRRSESIA
+907 LSDYVHPHNKIRINRQGWGTNATRI
-922 HHGFDGDFEVWADVS
+922 HGDWG
-937 FWLLRSPA
+937 LRSPN
-945 QKPNWVYGAA
+945 KYGTFA
-955 YIYDY
+955 YILDYQTIYWTAGDIWYD
-960 TTPYGEPGDVW
+960 GGGFEGDV
-971 YHDGRATGD
+971 
-980 IRPAM
+980 RPAM
-985 WIEASPAENTPA
+985 WIEAKPAA
-997 DPSTLP
+997 DASAYPSALP

-1089 KTAVCLTNVKSE
+1089 KTAVYLTNVKSE

-1110 PGSDTQDYVFV
+1110 PGKDTQDYVFV

-1133 DGDLSDAVAPY
+1133 DGDLFDAIAPY

-1150 GNPYAKDA
+1150 GNPYAKDE
-1158 LVRNAKYYP
+1158 LVRTAKYYP

-1196 NFMMRIDATGKADG
+1196 NFMMRVDAAGKADG

>member
-24 IPKVPLCTHCGAEL
+24 IPKVPLCTRCGAAL

-56 DTNKAELTALEQQL
+56 DTNKAELTVLEQQL

-110 EKRKAEEARIAEEK
+110 EKRKAEEARLAEEK

-155 LAKEKRKA
+155 LAEEKRKA
-163 EEARLAEE
+163 EEVRLAEE
-171 KRKAEEARLAEEK
+171 KRKAEEARLAEKK
-184 RKAEEAACA
+184 RKAEEAARV

-209 AVEKQPEQTEAEPEK
+209 AAEKQPEPAKAVPEK

-231 KKTGWLIAV
+231 KKTGWLVAAV
-240 ALVLALAAAAL
+240 LVLALAAV
-251 AVWLLRQPAVLPDTD
+251 AVWLLRQPTVLPDTD
-266 EENPVNEPQALPTLA
+266 EENPVTEPQALPTLA
-281 DTVVPGGTV
+281 EAVVPGDTIV
-290 TFGRYEQ
+290 FGHYEQ
-297 DNDTANGA
+297 DNDATNGP
-305 EPIQWR
+305 E
-311 VLDVQ
+311 
-316 DGKALIISEKILAR
+316 
-330 GLHRSTV
+330 
-337 WDGHDYT
+337 
-344 TWGASLIR
+344 
-352 SWMNDDF
+352 
-359 YDVAFS
+359 
-365 DTEKKAIQLTDV
+365 AIT
-377 KDEANPYMD
+377 
-386 DIVTRPNTY
+386 
-395 NWSAM
+395 
-400 EPGADTQDYV
+400 
-410 FALSINEFEKYF
+410 
-422 PDPGSAKAEATEVAK
+422 
-437 VGNPYA
+437 
-443 KDERLREALY
+443 
-453 TGADRALELGFDEI
+453 
-467 TVDGVTWSWWL
+467 
-478 RTVGPKHLAPGNFFS
+478 
-493 IVLGDGSLL
+493 
-502 EEGTCADSCDIGIRP
+502 
-517 AMWVDASAL
+517 
-526 VATITPGGTVTFG
+526 
-539 SYEQDNDTANGAEP
+539 
-553 IQWKVLACEGDTALL
+553 WKVLACESDTALL

-584 ARWDTSSLRTEL
+584 ARWDTSSLRAEL

-673 SALGETLAEDFGGNA
+673 AAQGETLAEDFGGSA
-688 SCGTS
+688 KPGTD
-693 WLLRTPSQNDDTVV
+693 WLLRTPGQDGSTVAIARDTWYY
-707 FVHDEAC
+707 
-714 DPENSNTCY
+714 TT
-723 HRGEEDWGYACSLNY
+723 EDFDRVTNGGY
-738 CFWGKNV
+738 CFRDGGV
-745 SSFQVGVRPCIR
+745 TDFRTGVRPCIR

-764 TTDTMGDLSSV
+764 TADTVGDLSSAQ
-775 KVGDFITVG
+775 VGDLITIG
-784 RYEQDNNLTNGP
+784 RYEQDNDLDNGP
-796 EPIEWRVLDKKD
+796 EAIQWRVLDKKD
-808 GKLLVISDKSLYESS
+808 GKLLIISDKALDYISYSYEWDQVEKSVW
-823 FAYLGWQPV
+823 AT
-832 PQNWESSCARGWLN
+832 SCSRGWLN

-857 EQARVVLTN
+857 EQARISLSDI
-866 VHTEPTEGSPID
+866 HTDPSPGFDND
-878 PGPDTQDYMFLVSGQ
+878 PGPDTQDYVFLLSAQ
-893 EASTYFPTAESRRT
+893 ETEQYFPTAESRRVL
-907 KTTAYALSRRSESIA
+907 LSDYVHPHNKIRINRQGWGTNATRI
-922 HHGFDGDFEVWADVS
+922 HGDWG
-937 FWLLRSPA
+937 LRSPN
-945 QKPNWVYGAA
+945 KYGTFA
-955 YIYDY
+955 YILDYQTIYWTAGDIWYD
-960 TTPYGEPGDVW
+960 GGGFEGDV
-971 YHDGRATGD
+971 
-980 IRPAM
+980 RPAM
-985 WIEASPAENTPA
+985 WIEAKPAA
-997 DPSTLP
+997 DASAYPSALP

-1110 PGSDTQDYVFV
+1110 PGKDTQDYVFV

-1133 DGDLSDAVAPY
+1133 DGDLFDAIAPY

-1150 GNPYAKDA
+1150 GNPYAKDE
-1158 LVRNAKYYP
+1158 LVRTAKYYP

-1196 NFMMRIDATGKADG
+1196 NFMMRVDAAGKADG

>member
-1 MICPNCKKQIPDGSA
+1 MTCPNCKKQIPDGSA

-24 IPKVPLCTHCGAEL
+24 IPKVPLCTRCGAAL

-56 DTNKAELTALEQQL
+56 DTNKAELRVLEQQL

-110 EKRKAEEARIAEEK
+110 EKRKAEEARLAEEKRKAEEARLAEEKRKAEQARLAEEK

-155 LAKEKRKA
+155 LA
-163 EEARLAEE
+163 EE

-184 RKAEEAACA
+184 RKAEEAARLA
-193 QAEAEAKAK
+193 EEKHKAEEAARVQAEAEAKAK

-209 AVEKQPEQTEAEPEK
+209 AAEKRPEQTKFEPEK
-224 PVKKTGG
+224 PIKKTGG
-231 KKTGWLIAV
+231 EKTGWLVAAV
-240 ALVLALAAAAL
+240 LVLALAAV
-251 AVWLLRQPAVLPDTD
+251 AVWLLRQPTVLPDTD
-266 EENPVNEPQALPTLA
+266 EENPVTEPQALPTLA
-281 DTVVPGGTV
+281 DAVVPGDTIA
-290 TFGRYEQ
+290 FGHYEQ
-297 DNDTANGA
+297 DNDATNGP
-305 EPIQWR
+305 E
-311 VLDVQ
+311 
-316 DGKALIISEKILAR
+316 
-330 GLHRSTV
+330 
-337 WDGHDYT
+337 
-344 TWGASLIR
+344 
-352 SWMNDDF
+352 
-359 YDVAFS
+359 
-365 DTEKKAIQLTDV
+365 AIT
-377 KDEANPYMD
+377 
-386 DIVTRPNTY
+386 
-395 NWSAM
+395 
-400 EPGADTQDYV
+400 
-410 FALSINEFEKYF
+410 
-422 PDPGSAKAEATEVAK
+422 
-437 VGNPYA
+437 
-443 KDERLREALY
+443 
-453 TGADRALELGFDEI
+453 
-467 TVDGVTWSWWL
+467 
-478 RTVGPKHLAPGNFFS
+478 
-493 IVLGDGSLL
+493 
-502 EEGTCADSCDIGIRP
+502 
-517 AMWVDASAL
+517 
-526 VATITPGGTVTFG
+526 
-539 SYEQDNDTANGAEP
+539 
-553 IQWKVLACEGDTALL
+553 WKVLACESDTALL

-584 ARWDTSSLRTEL
+584 ARWDTSSLRAEL

-673 SALGETLAEDFGGNA
+673 SALGETLAEDFGGSA
-688 SCGTS
+688 KPGTD
-693 WLLRTPSQNDDTVV
+693 WLLRTPGQDGSTVAIARDTWYY
-707 FVHDEAC
+707 
-714 DPENSNTCY
+714 TT
-723 HRGEEDWGYACSLNY
+723 EDFDCVTNGGY
-738 CFWGKNV
+738 CFRDGDV
-745 SSFQVGVRPCIR
+745 TDFRTGVRPCIQ

-764 TTDTMGDLSSV
+764 TADTVGDLSSAQ
-775 KVGDFITVG
+775 VGDLITIG
-784 RYEQDNNLTNGP
+784 RYEQDNDLDNGP
-796 EPIEWRVLDKKD
+796 ETIQWRVLDKKD
-808 GKLLVISDKSLYESS
+808 GKLLVISDKALDYISYSYEWDQVEKSVW
-823 FAYLGWQPV
+823 AT
-832 PQNWESSCARGWLN
+832 SCSRGWLN

-857 EQARVVLTN
+857 EQARISLSDI
-866 VHTEPTEGSPID
+866 HTAPSPGFDND
-878 PGPDTQDYMFLVSGQ
+878 PGPDTQDYVFLLSAQ
-893 EASTYFPTAESRRT
+893 ETERYFPTAESRRVL
-907 KTTAYALSRRSESIA
+907 LSDYVHPHNKIRINRQGWGTNATRI
-922 HHGFDGDFEVWADVS
+922 HGDWG
-937 FWLLRSPA
+937 LRSPN
-945 QKPNWVYGAA
+945 KYGTFA
-955 YIYDY
+955 YILDYQTIYWTAGDIWYD
-960 TTPYGEPGDVW
+960 GGGFEGDV
-971 YHDGRATGD
+971 
-980 IRPAM
+980 RPAM
-985 WIEASPAENTPA
+985 WIEAKPAA
-997 DPSTLP
+997 DASAYPSALP

-1089 KTAVCLTNVKSE
+1089 KTAVYLTNVKSE

-1110 PGSDTQDYVFV
+1110 PGKDTQDYVFV

-1133 DGDLSDAVAPY
+1133 DGDLFDAIAPY

-1150 GNPYAKDA
+1150 GNPYAKDE
-1158 LVRNAKYYP
+1158 LVRTAKYYP

-1196 NFMMRIDATGKADG
+1196 NFMMRVDAAGRADG

-1224 VDVDTLTNVTDAC
+1224 VDIDALTNVTDAC

>member
-1 MICPNCKKQIPDGSA
+1 MTCPNCKKQIPDGSA

-24 IPKVPLCTHCGAEL
+24 IPKVPLCTRCGAAL

-56 DTNKAELTALEQQL
+56 DTNKAELTVLEQQL

-93 ARETLEA
+93 ACETLEA

-110 EKRKAEEARIAEEK
+110 EKHKAEEAHLAEEK

-184 RKAEEAACA
+184 RKAEEAARA

-231 KKTGWLIAV
+231 KKTGWLVAAV
-240 ALVLALAAAAL
+240 LVLALAAV
-251 AVWLLRQPAVLPDTD
+251 AVWLLRQPTVLPDTD
-266 EENPVNEPQALPTLA
+266 EENPVTEPQALPTLA
-281 DTVVPGGTV
+281 EAVVPGDTIA
-290 TFGRYEQ
+290 FGHYEQ
-297 DNDTANGA
+297 DNDATNGP
-305 EPIQWR
+305 E
-311 VLDVQ
+311 
-316 DGKALIISEKILAR
+316 
-330 GLHRSTV
+330 
-337 WDGHDYT
+337 
-344 TWGASLIR
+344 
-352 SWMNDDF
+352 
-359 YDVAFS
+359 
-365 DTEKKAIQLTDV
+365 AIT
-377 KDEANPYMD
+377 
-386 DIVTRPNTY
+386 
-395 NWSAM
+395 
-400 EPGADTQDYV
+400 
-410 FALSINEFEKYF
+410 
-422 PDPGSAKAEATEVAK
+422 
-437 VGNPYA
+437 
-443 KDERLREALY
+443 
-453 TGADRALELGFDEI
+453 
-467 TVDGVTWSWWL
+467 
-478 RTVGPKHLAPGNFFS
+478 
-493 IVLGDGSLL
+493 
-502 EEGTCADSCDIGIRP
+502 
-517 AMWVDASAL
+517 
-526 VATITPGGTVTFG
+526 
-539 SYEQDNDTANGAEP
+539 
-553 IQWKVLACEGDTALL
+553 WKVLACESDTALL

-584 ARWDTSSLRTEL
+584 ARWDTSSLRAEL

-673 SALGETLAEDFGGNA
+673 SALGETLAEDFGGSA
-688 SCGTS
+688 SRGTS

-714 DPENSNTCY
+714 DPENSNNYY
-723 HRGEEDWGYACSLNY
+723 HRGEEDWGYACSLSY

-764 TTDTMGDLSSV
+764 TADTVGDLSSV

-878 PGPDTQDYMFLVSGQ
+878 PGPDTQDYMFLLSGQ
-893 EASTYFPTAESRRT
+893 EASAYFPTAESRRT
-907 KTTAYALSRRSESIA
+907 KTTAYALSRRSESRA
-922 HHGFDGDFEVWADVS
+922 HQGFDGDLGDWRTNVS

-945 QKPNWVYGAA
+945 RKPNWVYGAA

-971 YHDGRATGD
+971 YHDGRDTGD

-985 WIEASPAENTPA
+985 WIEAKLAA
-997 DPSTLP
+997 DASAYPSALP

-1089 KTAVCLTNVKSE
+1089 KTAVYLTNVKSE

-1110 PGSDTQDYVFV
+1110 PGKDTQDYVFV

-1133 DGDLSDAVAPY
+1133 DGDLFDAIAPY

-1150 GNPYAKDA
+1150 GNPYAKDE
-1158 LVRNAKYYP
+1158 LVRTAKYYP

-1196 NFMMRIDATGKADG
+1196 NFMMRVDAAGKADG

-1224 VDVDTLTNVTDAC
+1224 VDVDALTNVTDAC

>member
-24 IPKVPLCTHCGAEL
+24 IPKVPLCTRCGAAL

-56 DTNKAELTALEQQL
+56 DTNKAELTVLEQQL

-110 EKRKAEEARIAEEK
+110 EKRKAEEAR
-124 RKAEEARLAEEKRK
+124 LAEEKRK

-143 LAEEKRKAEEAR
+143 LAEEKRKAEEA
-155 LAKEKRKA
+155 
-163 EEARLAEE
+163 ARLAEE

-184 RKAEEAACA
+184 RKAEEAAHA

-231 KKTGWLIAV
+231 KKTGWLVAAV
-240 ALVLALAAAAL
+240 LVLALAAAAL
-251 AVWLLRQPAVLPDTD
+251 AAVYSSGGELLLFVKDTELLPVEVKLIRESGDQGDWGVTIQEAQCWVEGGDVVFHLTCKLPGRQPAEFCAFSPPNS
-266 EENPVNEPQALPTLA
+266 EEFSVSGTITAESSFVDIYIPVEKFVTAEYMGISISTVGRPEVFWLVNNFQAIKSRVERYMKVQAEAEQNGDADVDAALPTLA
-281 DTVVPGGTV
+281 EAVVPGDTIA
-290 TFGRYEQ
+290 FGHYEQ
-297 DNDTANGA
+297 DNDTSNGP
-305 EPIQWR
+305 E
-311 VLDVQ
+311 
-316 DGKALIISEKILAR
+316 
-330 GLHRSTV
+330 
-337 WDGHDYT
+337 
-344 TWGASLIR
+344 
-352 SWMNDDF
+352 
-359 YDVAFS
+359 
-365 DTEKKAIQLTDV
+365 AIT
-377 KDEANPYMD
+377 
-386 DIVTRPNTY
+386 
-395 NWSAM
+395 
-400 EPGADTQDYV
+400 
-410 FALSINEFEKYF
+410 
-422 PDPGSAKAEATEVAK
+422 
-437 VGNPYA
+437 
-443 KDERLREALY
+443 
-453 TGADRALELGFDEI
+453 
-467 TVDGVTWSWWL
+467 
-478 RTVGPKHLAPGNFFS
+478 
-493 IVLGDGSLL
+493 
-502 EEGTCADSCDIGIRP
+502 
-517 AMWVDASAL
+517 
-526 VATITPGGTVTFG
+526 
-539 SYEQDNDTANGAEP
+539 
-553 IQWKVLACEGDTALL
+553 WKVLACESDTALL
-568 ISERVLDYL
+568 ISEQVLDYL

-584 ARWDTSSLRTEL
+584 ARWDTSSLRAEL

-673 SALGETLAEDFGGNA
+673 SALGETLAEDFGGSA
-688 SCGTS
+688 SRGTS

-714 DPENSNTCY
+714 DPENSNDYY
-723 HRGEEDWGYACSLNY
+723 HRGEEDWGYACSLSY

-764 TTDTMGDLSSV
+764 TADTVGDLSSV

-878 PGPDTQDYMFLVSGQ
+878 PGPDTQDYMFLLSGQ
-893 EASTYFPTAESRRT
+893 EASAYFPTAESRRT
-907 KTTAYALSRRSESIA
+907 KTTAYALSRRSESRA
-922 HHGFDGDFEVWADVS
+922 HQGFDGDLGDWRTNVS

-945 QKPNWVYGAA
+945 RKPNWVYGAA

-971 YHDGRATGD
+971 YHDGRDTGD

-985 WIEASPAENTPA
+985 WIEAKPAA
-997 DPSTLP
+997 DASAYPSALP

-1075 LSEDFFDAAFSDEE
+1075 LSEDFFEAAFSDEE

-1110 PGSDTQDYVFV
+1110 PGKDTQDYVFV

-1133 DGDLSDAVAPY
+1133 DGDLFDAIAPY

-1150 GNPYAKDA
+1150 GNPYAKDE
-1158 LVRNAKYYP
+1158 LVRTAKYYP

-1196 NFMMRIDATGKADG
+1196 NFMMRVDAAGKADG

-1224 VDVDTLTNVTDAC
+1224 VDVDALTNVTDAC

>member
-24 IPKVPLCTHCGAEL
+24 IPKVPLCTRCGAAL

-56 DTNKAELTALEQQL
+56 DTNKAELTVLEQQL

-110 EKRKAEEARIAEEK
+110 EKRKAEEARLAEEK

-155 LAKEKRKA
+155 LAEEKRKA
-163 EEARLAEE
+163 EEATRLAEE

-184 RKAEEAACA
+184 RKAEEAARA

-231 KKTGWLIAV
+231 KKTGWLVAAV
-240 ALVLALAAAAL
+240 LVLALAAAAL
-251 AVWLLRQPAVLPDTD
+251 AAVYSSGGELLLFVKDTELLPVEVKLIRESGDQGDWGVTIQEAQCWVEGGDVVFHLTCKLPGRQPAEFCAFSPPNSEEFSVSGTITAESSFVDIYIPVEKFVTAEYMGISISTVGRPEVFWLVNNFQAIKSRVERYMKVQAEAEQNGNVDAD
-266 EENPVNEPQALPTLA
+266 EALPTLA
-281 DTVVPGGTV
+281 EAVVPGDTIA
-290 TFGRYEQ
+290 FGHYEQ
-297 DNDTANGA
+297 DNDATNGP
-305 EPIQWR
+305 E
-311 VLDVQ
+311 
-316 DGKALIISEKILAR
+316 
-330 GLHRSTV
+330 
-337 WDGHDYT
+337 
-344 TWGASLIR
+344 
-352 SWMNDDF
+352 
-359 YDVAFS
+359 
-365 DTEKKAIQLTDV
+365 AIT
-377 KDEANPYMD
+377 
-386 DIVTRPNTY
+386 
-395 NWSAM
+395 
-400 EPGADTQDYV
+400 
-410 FALSINEFEKYF
+410 
-422 PDPGSAKAEATEVAK
+422 
-437 VGNPYA
+437 
-443 KDERLREALY
+443 
-453 TGADRALELGFDEI
+453 
-467 TVDGVTWSWWL
+467 
-478 RTVGPKHLAPGNFFS
+478 
-493 IVLGDGSLL
+493 
-502 EEGTCADSCDIGIRP
+502 
-517 AMWVDASAL
+517 
-526 VATITPGGTVTFG
+526 
-539 SYEQDNDTANGAEP
+539 
-553 IQWKVLACEGDTALL
+553 WKVLACESDTALL

-577 PYDTNGS
+577 PYDTGGA

-596 NGTFY
+596 NGAFY

-611 VMTTSSAEPY
+611 VMVASSIEPY
-621 DNPVTGVQDDSAATE
+621 DNPVTGVRDDSAATE
-636 DMVFIPSLKQAN
+636 DMVFIFSLKQTN
-648 DYFQDALARVTWGTA
+648 DYFQDALAQVTWGTA

-673 SALGETLAEDFGGNA
+673 AALGETLAEDFGGSA
-688 SCGTS
+688 KPGTD
-693 WLLRTPSQNDDTVV
+693 WLLRTPGQDDTTVTIAR
-707 FVHDEAC
+707 DTWYYT
-714 DPENSNTCY
+714 N
-723 HRGEEDWGYACSLNY
+723 EDFDRVTNGGY
-738 CFWGKNV
+738 CFRDGDV
-745 SSFQVGVRPCIR
+745 TDFRTGVRPCIR

-764 TTDTMGDLSSV
+764 TADTVGDLSSAQ
-775 KVGDFITVG
+775 VGDLVTIG
-784 RYEQDNNLTNGP
+784 RYEQDNDLDNGP
-796 EPIEWRVLDKKD
+796 EAIQWRVLDKKD
-808 GKLLVISDKSLYESS
+808 GKLLVISDKVLDYINYCYKWDQVEK
-823 FAYLGWQPV
+823 PV
-832 PQNWESSCARGWLN
+832 WATSCSRGWLN
-846 NYFMQTAFTPA
+846 NYFMQAAFAPA
-857 EQARVVLTN
+857 EQARISLSDI
-866 VHTEPTEGSPID
+866 HTDPSPDFDND
-878 PGPDTQDYMFLVSGQ
+878 PGPDTQDYVFLLSAQETGQ
-893 EASTYFPTAESRRT
+893 YFPTAESRRVL
-907 KTTAYALSRRSESIA
+907 LSDYVHPHNKIRINRQGWGTNATRI
-922 HHGFDGDFEVWADVS
+922 HGDWG
-937 FWLLRSPA
+937 LRSPN
-945 QKPNWVYGAA
+945 KYGTFA
-955 YIYDY
+955 YILDYQTIYWTAGDIWYD
-960 TTPYGEPGDVW
+960 GGGFE
-971 YHDGRATGD
+971 GD

-985 WIEASPAENTPA
+985 WIEASPAANTPA
-997 DPSTLP
+997 DPSALADT
-1003 DAVVPGDTIT
+1003 VVPGDTIT

-1110 PGSDTQDYVFV
+1110 PGKDTQDYVFV

-1133 DGDLSDAVAPY
+1133 DGDLFDAIAPY

-1150 GNPYAKDA
+1150 GNPYAKDE
-1158 LVRNAKYYP
+1158 LVRTAKYYP

-1196 NFMMRIDATGKADG
+1196 NFMMRVDAAGKADG

-1224 VDVDTLTNVTDAC
+1224 VDIDTLTNVTDAC

>member
-24 IPKVPLCTHCGAEL
+24 IPKVPLCTRCGAAL

-49 APVEAPA
+49 APVEASS

-110 EKRKAEEARIAEEK
+110 EKRKAEEAHLAEEK

-155 LAKEKRKA
+155 LAEEKRKA

-184 RKAEEAACA
+184 RKAEEAARA
-193 QAEAEAKAK
+193 QAEAESKAK

-209 AVEKQPEQTEAEPEK
+209 AAEKQPEQTEAEPEK

-231 KKTGWLIAV
+231 KKTGWLVAAV
-240 ALVLALAAAAL
+240 LVLALAAAAL
-251 AVWLLRQPAVLPDTD
+251 AAVYSSGGELLLFVKNTELLPVEVKLIRESGDQGDWGVTIQEAQCRVEGD
-266 EENPVNEPQALPTLA
+266 NVVFRLTCKLPGGRPVNYSAFSPPAGREFFTKGTITAETSDIYIPVEGFLAAEDMTISMWHVGRSQEFWFVTNFQKIKSRVERYMKVQPEAEQNGNADADEALPTLA
-281 DTVVPGGTV
+281 EAVVPGDTIA
-290 TFGRYEQ
+290 FGRYEQ
-297 DNDTANGA
+297 DNDTANG
-305 EPIQWR
+305 P
-311 VLDVQ
+311 
-316 DGKALIISEKILAR
+316 
-330 GLHRSTV
+330 
-337 WDGHDYT
+337 
-344 TWGASLIR
+344 
-352 SWMNDDF
+352 
-359 YDVAFS
+359 
-365 DTEKKAIQLTDV
+365 
-377 KDEANPYMD
+377 EA
-386 DIVTRPNTY
+386 
-395 NWSAM
+395 
-400 EPGADTQDYV
+400 
-410 FALSINEFEKYF
+410 
-422 PDPGSAKAEATEVAK
+422 
-437 VGNPYA
+437 
-443 KDERLREALY
+443 
-453 TGADRALELGFDEI
+453 
-467 TVDGVTWSWWL
+467 
-478 RTVGPKHLAPGNFFS
+478 
-493 IVLGDGSLL
+493 
-502 EEGTCADSCDIGIRP
+502 
-517 AMWVDASAL
+517 
-526 VATITPGGTVTFG
+526 
-539 SYEQDNDTANGAEP
+539 

-584 ARWDTSSLRTEL
+584 ARWDTSSLRAEL
-596 NGTFY
+596 NGAFY

-611 VMTTSSAEPY
+611 VMVASSIEPY
-621 DNPVTGVQDDSAATE
+621 DNPVTGMKDASAATE

-673 SALGETLAEDFGGNA
+673 SALGETLAEDFGGSA
-688 SCGTS
+688 KPGTD
-693 WLLRTPSQNDDTVV
+693 WLLRTPGQDGSTVAIARDTWYY
-707 FVHDEAC
+707 
-714 DPENSNTCY
+714 TT
-723 HRGEEDWGYACSLNY
+723 EDFDRVTDGGY
-738 CFWGKNV
+738 CFRDGDV
-745 SSFQVGVRPCIR
+745 TDFRTGVRPCIR

-764 TTDTMGDLSSV
+764 TADTVGDLSSAQ
-775 KVGDFITVG
+775 VGDLFTIG
-784 RYEQDNNLTNGP
+784 RYEQDNDLDNGP
-796 EPIEWRVLDKKD
+796 EAIQWRVLDKKD
-808 GKLLVISDKSLYESS
+808 GKLLVISDKALDYISYCYKWDQVEKSVW
-823 FAYLGWQPV
+823 AT
-832 PQNWESSCARGWLN
+832 SCSRGWLN

-857 EQARVVLTN
+857 EQARISLSDI
-866 VHTEPTEGSPID
+866 HTDPSPGFDND
-878 PGPDTQDYMFLVSGQ
+878 PGPDTQDYVFLLSAQ
-893 EASTYFPTAESRRT
+893 ETEQYFPTAESRRVL
-907 KTTAYALSRRSESIA
+907 LSDYVHPHNKIRINRQGWGTNATRI
-922 HHGFDGDFEVWADVS
+922 HGDWG
-937 FWLLRSPA
+937 LRSPN
-945 QKPNWVYGAA
+945 KYGTFA
-955 YIYDY
+955 YILDYQTIYWTAGDIWYD
-960 TTPYGEPGDVW
+960 GGGFEGDV
-971 YHDGRATGD
+971 
-980 IRPAM
+980 RPAM
-985 WIEASPAENTPA
+985 WIEAKPTANAPS
-997 DPSTLP
+997 DPSALP
-1003 DAVVPGDTIT
+1003 DTVVPGDTIT

-1196 NFMMRIDATGKADG
+1196 NFMIRVDAAGKADG

-1224 VDVDTLTNVTDAC
+1224 VDIDALTNVTDAC

>member
-24 IPKVPLCTHCGAEL
+24 IPKVPLCTRCGAAL

-56 DTNKAELTALEQQL
+56 DTNKAELTVLEQQL

-110 EKRKAEEARIAEEK
+110 EKRKAEEARLAEEK

-155 LAKEKRKA
+155 LAEEKRKA
-163 EEARLAEE
+163 EEAARLAEE

-184 RKAEEAACA
+184 RKAEEAARA

-231 KKTGWLIAV
+231 KKTGWLVAAV
-240 ALVLALAAAAL
+240 LVLALAAV
-251 AVWLLRQPAVLPDTD
+251 AVWLLRQPTVLPDTD
-266 EENPVNEPQALPTLA
+266 EENPVTEPQALPTLA
-281 DTVVPGGTV
+281 DAVVPGDTIA
-290 TFGRYEQ
+290 FGHYEQ
-297 DNDTANGA
+297 DNDATNGP
-305 EPIQWR
+305 E
-311 VLDVQ
+311 
-316 DGKALIISEKILAR
+316 
-330 GLHRSTV
+330 
-337 WDGHDYT
+337 
-344 TWGASLIR
+344 
-352 SWMNDDF
+352 
-359 YDVAFS
+359 
-365 DTEKKAIQLTDV
+365 AIT
-377 KDEANPYMD
+377 
-386 DIVTRPNTY
+386 
-395 NWSAM
+395 
-400 EPGADTQDYV
+400 
-410 FALSINEFEKYF
+410 
-422 PDPGSAKAEATEVAK
+422 
-437 VGNPYA
+437 
-443 KDERLREALY
+443 
-453 TGADRALELGFDEI
+453 
-467 TVDGVTWSWWL
+467 
-478 RTVGPKHLAPGNFFS
+478 
-493 IVLGDGSLL
+493 
-502 EEGTCADSCDIGIRP
+502 
-517 AMWVDASAL
+517 
-526 VATITPGGTVTFG
+526 
-539 SYEQDNDTANGAEP
+539 
-553 IQWKVLACEGDTALL
+553 WKVLACESDTALL

-584 ARWDTSSLRTEL
+584 ARWDTSSLRAEL

-673 SALGETLAEDFGGNA
+673 SALGETLAEDFGGSA
-688 SCGTS
+688 KPGTD
-693 WLLRTPSQNDDTVV
+693 WLLRTPGQDGSTVAIARDTWYY
-707 FVHDEAC
+707 
-714 DPENSNTCY
+714 TT
-723 HRGEEDWGYACSLNY
+723 EDFDRVTNGGY
-738 CFWGKNV
+738 CFRDGDV
-745 SSFQVGVRPCIR
+745 TDFRTGVRPCIR

-764 TTDTMGDLSSV
+764 TADTVGDLSSAQM
-775 KVGDFITVG
+775 GDLITIG
-784 RYEQDNNLTNGP
+784 RYEQDNDLDNGP
-796 EPIEWRVLDKKD
+796 EAIQWRVLDKKD
-808 GKLLVISDKSLYESS
+808 GKLLVISDKALDYISYSYEWDQVEKSVW
-823 FAYLGWQPV
+823 AT
-832 PQNWESSCARGWLN
+832 SCSRGWLN

-857 EQARVVLTN
+857 EQARISLSDI
-866 VHTEPTEGSPID
+866 HTDPSPGFDND
-878 PGPDTQDYMFLVSGQ
+878 PGPDTQDYVFLLSAQ
-893 EASTYFPTAESRRT
+893 ETEQYFPTAESRRVL
-907 KTTAYALSRRSESIA
+907 LSDYVHPHNKIRINRQGWGTNATRI
-922 HHGFDGDFEVWADVS
+922 HGDWG
-937 FWLLRSPA
+937 LRSPN
-945 QKPNWVYGAA
+945 KYGTFA
-955 YIYDY
+955 YILDYQTIYWTAGDIWYD
-960 TTPYGEPGDVW
+960 GGGFE
-971 YHDGRATGD
+971 GD

-985 WIEASPAENTPA
+985 WIEAKPAA
-997 DPSTLP
+997 DASAYPSALP

-1089 KTAVCLTNVKSE
+1089 KTAVYLTNVKSE

-1110 PGSDTQDYVFV
+1110 PGKDTQDYVFV

-1133 DGDLSDAVAPY
+1133 DGDLFDAIAPY

-1150 GNPYAKDA
+1150 GNPYAKDE
-1158 LVRNAKYYP
+1158 LVRTAKYYP

-1196 NFMMRIDATGKADG
+1196 NFMMWVDAAGKADG

>member
-24 IPKVPLCTHCGAEL
+24 IPKVPLCTRCGAAL

-56 DTNKAELTALEQQL
+56 DTNKAELTVLEQQL

-110 EKRKAEEARIAEEK
+110 EKRKAEEAR
-124 RKAEEARLAEEKRK
+124 LAEEKRK

-143 LAEEKRKAEEAR
+143 LAEEKRKAEAARLAEEKHKAEEAR
-155 LAKEKRKA
+155 LAEEKRKV

-171 KRKAEEARLAEEK
+171 KRKAEEARLAEKK
-184 RKAEEAACA
+184 RKAEEAVRA

-209 AVEKQPEQTEAEPEK
+209 AAEKRPEQTKFEPEK
-224 PVKKTGG
+224 PIKKTGG
-231 KKTGWLIAV
+231 EKTGWLVAAV
-240 ALVLALAAAAL
+240 LVLALAAV
-251 AVWLLRQPAVLPDTD
+251 AVWLLRQPTVLPDTD
-266 EENPVNEPQALPTLA
+266 EENPVTEPQALPTLA
-281 DTVVPGGTV
+281 DAVVPGDTIA
-290 TFGRYEQ
+290 FGHYEQ
-297 DNDTANGA
+297 DNDATNGP
-305 EPIQWR
+305 E
-311 VLDVQ
+311 
-316 DGKALIISEKILAR
+316 
-330 GLHRSTV
+330 
-337 WDGHDYT
+337 
-344 TWGASLIR
+344 
-352 SWMNDDF
+352 
-359 YDVAFS
+359 
-365 DTEKKAIQLTDV
+365 AIT
-377 KDEANPYMD
+377 
-386 DIVTRPNTY
+386 
-395 NWSAM
+395 
-400 EPGADTQDYV
+400 
-410 FALSINEFEKYF
+410 
-422 PDPGSAKAEATEVAK
+422 
-437 VGNPYA
+437 
-443 KDERLREALY
+443 
-453 TGADRALELGFDEI
+453 
-467 TVDGVTWSWWL
+467 
-478 RTVGPKHLAPGNFFS
+478 
-493 IVLGDGSLL
+493 
-502 EEGTCADSCDIGIRP
+502 
-517 AMWVDASAL
+517 
-526 VATITPGGTVTFG
+526 
-539 SYEQDNDTANGAEP
+539 
-553 IQWKVLACEGDTALL
+553 WKVLTCESDTALL

-584 ARWDTSSLRTEL
+584 ARWDTSSLRAEL

-673 SALGETLAEDFGGNA
+673 SALGETLAEDFGGSA
-688 SCGTS
+688 KPGTD
-693 WLLRTPSQNDDTVV
+693 WLLRTPGQDGITVAIARDTWYY
-707 FVHDEAC
+707 
-714 DPENSNTCY
+714 TT
-723 HRGEEDWGYACSLNY
+723 EDFDRVTNGGY
-738 CFWGKNV
+738 CFRDGDV
-745 SSFQVGVRPCIR
+745 TDFRTGVRPCIR

-764 TTDTMGDLSSV
+764 TADTVGDLSSAQ
-775 KVGDFITVG
+775 VGDLITIG
-784 RYEQDNNLTNGP
+784 RYEQDNDLDNGP
-796 EPIEWRVLDKKD
+796 EAIQWRVLGKKD
-808 GKLLVISDKSLYESS
+808 GKLLVISDKALDYISYSYE
-823 FAYLGWQPV
+823 
-832 PQNWESSCARGWLN
+832 WEQVEKSVWATSCSRGWLN
-846 NYFMQTAFTPA
+846 NYFMQTAFTSA
-857 EQARVVLTN
+857 EQARISLSDI
-866 VHTEPTEGSPID
+866 HTDPSPGFDND
-878 PGPDTQDYMFLVSGQ
+878 PGPDTQDYVFLLSAQ
-893 EASTYFPTAESRRT
+893 ETEQYFPTAESRRVL
-907 KTTAYALSRRSESIA
+907 LSDYVHPHNKIRINRQGWGTNATRI
-922 HHGFDGDFEVWADVS
+922 HGDWG
-937 FWLLRSPA
+937 LRSPN
-945 QKPNWVYGAA
+945 KYGTFA
-955 YIYDY
+955 YILDYQTIYWTAGDIWYD
-960 TTPYGEPGDVW
+960 GGGFE
-971 YHDGRATGD
+971 GD

-985 WIEASPAENTPA
+985 WIEAKPAA
-997 DPSTLP
+997 DASAYPSALP

-1089 KTAVCLTNVKSE
+1089 KTAVYLTNVKSE

-1110 PGSDTQDYVFV
+1110 PGKDTQDYVFV
-1121 LGLEQYDAYFAD
+1121 LGLEQYDEYFAD
-1133 DGDLSDAVAPY
+1133 DGDLFDAIAPY

-1150 GNPYAKDA
+1150 GNPYAKDE
-1158 LVRNAKYYP
+1158 LVRTAKYYP

-1196 NFMMRIDATGKADG
+1196 NFMMRVDAAGKADG

>member
-24 IPKVPLCTHCGAEL
+24 IPKVPLCTRCGAAL

-56 DTNKAELTALEQQL
+56 DANKAELTVLEQQL

-110 EKRKAEEARIAEEK
+110 EKRKAEEARLAEEK

-143 LAEEKRKAEEAR
+143 LAEEE
-155 LAKEKRKA
+155 RKA

-171 KRKAEEARLAEEK
+171 KRKAEEVRLAEEKCKAEEARLAEKK
-184 RKAEEAACA
+184 RKAEEAARA

-209 AVEKQPEQTEAEPEK
+209 AAEKRPEPAKAVPEK
-224 PVKKTGG
+224 LVKKTGG
-231 KKTGWLIAV
+231 KKTGWLVAAV
-240 ALVLALAAAAL
+240 LVLALAAV
-251 AVWLLRQPAVLPDTD
+251 AVWLLRQPTVLPDTD
-266 EENPVNEPQALPTLA
+266 EENPVTEPQALPTLA
-281 DTVVPGGTV
+281 EAVVPGDTIA
-290 TFGRYEQ
+290 FGHYEQ
-297 DNDTANGA
+297 DNDATNGP
-305 EPIQWR
+305 E
-311 VLDVQ
+311 
-316 DGKALIISEKILAR
+316 
-330 GLHRSTV
+330 
-337 WDGHDYT
+337 
-344 TWGASLIR
+344 
-352 SWMNDDF
+352 
-359 YDVAFS
+359 
-365 DTEKKAIQLTDV
+365 AIT
-377 KDEANPYMD
+377 
-386 DIVTRPNTY
+386 
-395 NWSAM
+395 
-400 EPGADTQDYV
+400 
-410 FALSINEFEKYF
+410 
-422 PDPGSAKAEATEVAK
+422 
-437 VGNPYA
+437 
-443 KDERLREALY
+443 
-453 TGADRALELGFDEI
+453 
-467 TVDGVTWSWWL
+467 
-478 RTVGPKHLAPGNFFS
+478 
-493 IVLGDGSLL
+493 
-502 EEGTCADSCDIGIRP
+502 
-517 AMWVDASAL
+517 
-526 VATITPGGTVTFG
+526 
-539 SYEQDNDTANGAEP
+539 
-553 IQWKVLACEGDTALL
+553 WKVLACESDTALL

-584 ARWDTSSLRTEL
+584 ARWDTSSLRAEL

-648 DYFQDALARVTWGTA
+648 DYFQDALDRVTWGTA

-673 SALGETLAEDFGGNA
+673 SALGETLAEDFGGSA
-688 SCGTS
+688 KPGTD
-693 WLLRTPSQNDDTVV
+693 WLLRTPGQDGITVAIARDTWYY
-707 FVHDEAC
+707 
-714 DPENSNTCY
+714 TT
-723 HRGEEDWGYACSLNY
+723 EDFDRVTNGGY
-738 CFWGKNV
+738 CFRDGNV
-745 SSFQVGVRPCIR
+745 TDFRTGVRPCIR
-757 VRIPAAD
+757 VRISAAD
-764 TTDTMGDLSSV
+764 TADTVGDLSSAQ
-775 KVGDFITVG
+775 VGDLITIG
-784 RYEQDNNLTNGP
+784 RYEQDNDLDNGP
-796 EPIEWRVLDKKD
+796 EAIQWRVLDKKD
-808 GKLLVISDKSLYESS
+808 GKLLVISDKALDYISYSYE
-823 FAYLGWQPV
+823 
-832 PQNWESSCARGWLN
+832 WEQVEKSVWATSCSRGWLN
-846 NYFMQTAFTPA
+846 NYFMQTAFTSA
-857 EQARVVLTN
+857 EQARISLSDI
-866 VHTEPTEGSPID
+866 HTDPSPGFDND
-878 PGPDTQDYMFLVSGQ
+878 PGPDTQDYVFLLSAQ
-893 EASTYFPTAESRRT
+893 ETEQYFPTAESRRVL
-907 KTTAYALSRRSESIA
+907 LSDYVHPHNKIRINRQGWGTNATRI
-922 HHGFDGDFEVWADVS
+922 HGDWG
-937 FWLLRSPA
+937 LRSPN
-945 QKPNWVYGAA
+945 KYGTFA
-955 YIYDY
+955 YILDYQTIYWTAGDIWYD
-960 TTPYGEPGDVW
+960 GGGFEGDV
-971 YHDGRATGD
+971 
-980 IRPAM
+980 RPAM
-985 WIEASPAENTPA
+985 WIEAKPAADASAYPPA
-997 DPSTLP
+997 LP

-1013 FGHYEQDNDTSNG
+1013 FGHYEQDSDTSNG

-1110 PGSDTQDYVFV
+1110 PGKDTQDYVFV

-1133 DGDLSDAVAPY
+1133 DGDLFDAIAPY

-1150 GNPYAKDA
+1150 GNPYAKDE
-1158 LVRNAKYYP
+1158 LVRTAKYYP

-1196 NFMMRIDATGKADG
+1196 NFMMRVDAAGKADG

-1224 VDVDTLTNVTDAC
+1224 VDIDALTNVMDAC

>member
-1 MICPNCKKQIPDGSA
+1 MTCPNCKKQIPDGSA

-24 IPKVPLCTHCGAEL
+24 IPKVPLCTRCGAAL

-56 DTNKAELTALEQQL
+56 DTNKAELTVLEQQL

-93 ARETLEA
+93 ACETLEA

-110 EKRKAEEARIAEEK
+110 EKHKAEEAHLAEEK

-184 RKAEEAACA
+184 RKAEEAARA

-231 KKTGWLIAV
+231 KKTGWLVAAV
-240 ALVLALAAAAL
+240 LVLALAAV
-251 AVWLLRQPAVLPDTD
+251 AVWLLRQPTVLPDTD
-266 EENPVNEPQALPTLA
+266 EENPVTEPQALPTLA
-281 DTVVPGGTV
+281 EAVVPGDTIA
-290 TFGRYEQ
+290 FGHYEQ
-297 DNDTANGA
+297 DNDATNGP
-305 EPIQWR
+305 E
-311 VLDVQ
+311 
-316 DGKALIISEKILAR
+316 
-330 GLHRSTV
+330 
-337 WDGHDYT
+337 
-344 TWGASLIR
+344 
-352 SWMNDDF
+352 
-359 YDVAFS
+359 
-365 DTEKKAIQLTDV
+365 AI
-377 KDEANPYMD
+377 M
-386 DIVTRPNTY
+386 
-395 NWSAM
+395 
-400 EPGADTQDYV
+400 
-410 FALSINEFEKYF
+410 
-422 PDPGSAKAEATEVAK
+422 
-437 VGNPYA
+437 
-443 KDERLREALY
+443 
-453 TGADRALELGFDEI
+453 
-467 TVDGVTWSWWL
+467 
-478 RTVGPKHLAPGNFFS
+478 
-493 IVLGDGSLL
+493 
-502 EEGTCADSCDIGIRP
+502 
-517 AMWVDASAL
+517 
-526 VATITPGGTVTFG
+526 
-539 SYEQDNDTANGAEP
+539 
-553 IQWKVLACEGDTALL
+553 WKVLACESDTALL

-584 ARWDTSSLRTEL
+584 ARWDTSSLRAEL

-673 SALGETLAEDFGGNA
+673 SALGETLAEDFGGSA
-688 SCGTS
+688 SRGTS

-714 DPENSNTCY
+714 DPENSNNYY
-723 HRGEEDWGYACSLNY
+723 HRGEEDWGYACSLSY

-764 TTDTMGDLSSV
+764 TADTVGDLSSV

-878 PGPDTQDYMFLVSGQ
+878 PGPDTQDYMFLLSGQ
-893 EASTYFPTAESRRT
+893 EASAYFPTAESRRT
-907 KTTAYALSRRSESIA
+907 KTTAYALSRRSESRA
-922 HHGFDGDFEVWADVS
+922 HQGFDGDLGDWRTNVS

-945 QKPNWVYGAA
+945 RKPNWVYGAA

-971 YHDGRATGD
+971 YHDGRDTGD

-985 WIEASPAENTPA
+985 WIEAKLAA
-997 DPSTLP
+997 DASAYPSALP

-1089 KTAVCLTNVKSE
+1089 KTAVYLTNVKSE

-1110 PGSDTQDYVFV
+1110 PGKDTQDYVFV

-1133 DGDLSDAVAPY
+1133 DGDLFDAIAPY

-1150 GNPYAKDA
+1150 GNPYAKDE
-1158 LVRNAKYYP
+1158 LVRTAKYYP

-1196 NFMMRIDATGKADG
+1196 NFMMRVDAAGKADG

>member
-24 IPKVPLCTHCGAEL
+24 IPKVPLCTRCGAAL

-56 DTNKAELTALEQQL
+56 DTNKAELTVLEQQL

-93 ARETLEA
+93 ARGTLEA

-110 EKRKAEEARIAEEK
+110 EKRKAEEARLAEEK
-124 RKAEEARLAEEKRK
+124 HKAEEAH
-138 AEEAR
+138 
-143 LAEEKRKAEEAR
+143 
-155 LAKEKRKA
+155 
-163 EEARLAEE
+163 LAEE

-184 RKAEEAACA
+184 RKAEEAARLAEEKRKAEEAARA

-224 PVKKTGG
+224 PVKKTDG
-231 KKTGWLIAV
+231 KKTGWLVAAV
-240 ALVLALAAAAL
+240 LVLALAAV
-251 AVWLLRQPAVLPDTD
+251 AVWLLRQPTVLPDTD
-266 EENPVNEPQALPTLA
+266 EENPVTEPQALPTLA
-281 DTVVPGGTV
+281 EAVVPGDTIA
-290 TFGRYEQ
+290 FGHYEQ
-297 DNDTANGA
+297 DNDATNGP
-305 EPIQWR
+305 E
-311 VLDVQ
+311 
-316 DGKALIISEKILAR
+316 
-330 GLHRSTV
+330 
-337 WDGHDYT
+337 
-344 TWGASLIR
+344 
-352 SWMNDDF
+352 
-359 YDVAFS
+359 
-365 DTEKKAIQLTDV
+365 AIT
-377 KDEANPYMD
+377 
-386 DIVTRPNTY
+386 
-395 NWSAM
+395 
-400 EPGADTQDYV
+400 
-410 FALSINEFEKYF
+410 
-422 PDPGSAKAEATEVAK
+422 
-437 VGNPYA
+437 
-443 KDERLREALY
+443 
-453 TGADRALELGFDEI
+453 
-467 TVDGVTWSWWL
+467 
-478 RTVGPKHLAPGNFFS
+478 
-493 IVLGDGSLL
+493 
-502 EEGTCADSCDIGIRP
+502 
-517 AMWVDASAL
+517 
-526 VATITPGGTVTFG
+526 
-539 SYEQDNDTANGAEP
+539 
-553 IQWKVLACEGDTALL
+553 WKVLACESDTALL

-584 ARWDTSSLRTEL
+584 ARWDTSSLRAEL

-648 DYFQDALARVTWGTA
+648 DYFQDALARVAWGTA

-673 SALGETLAEDFGGNA
+673 SALGETLAEDFGGSA
-688 SCGTS
+688 KPGTD
-693 WLLRTPSQNDDTVV
+693 WLLRTPGQDGITVAIARDTWYY
-707 FVHDEAC
+707 
-714 DPENSNTCY
+714 TT
-723 HRGEEDWGYACSLNY
+723 EDFDRVTNGGY
-738 CFWGKNV
+738 CFRDGNV
-745 SSFQVGVRPCIR
+745 TDFRTGVRPCIR

-764 TTDTMGDLSSV
+764 TADTVGDLSGAQ
-775 KVGDFITVG
+775 VGDLITIG
-784 RYEQDNNLTNGP
+784 RYEQDNDLDNGP
-796 EPIEWRVLDKKD
+796 EAIQWRVLDKKD
-808 GKLLVISDKSLYESS
+808 GKLLVISDKALDYISYSYE
-823 FAYLGWQPV
+823 
-832 PQNWESSCARGWLN
+832 WEQVEKSVWATSCSRGWLN

-857 EQARVVLTN
+857 EQARISLSDI
-866 VHTEPTEGSPID
+866 HTDPSPGFDND
-878 PGPDTQDYMFLVSGQ
+878 PGPDTQDYVFLLSAQ
-893 EASTYFPTAESRRT
+893 ETEQYFPTAESRRVL
-907 KTTAYALSRRSESIA
+907 LSDYVHPHNKIRINRQGWGTNATRI
-922 HHGFDGDFEVWADVS
+922 HGDWG
-937 FWLLRSPA
+937 LRSPN
-945 QKPNWVYGAA
+945 KYGTFA
-955 YIYDY
+955 YILDYQTIYWTAGDIWYD
-960 TTPYGEPGDVW
+960 GGGFEGDV
-971 YHDGRATGD
+971 
-980 IRPAM
+980 RPAM
-985 WIEASPAENTPA
+985 WIEAKPAA
-997 DPSTLP
+997 DASAYPSALP

-1110 PGSDTQDYVFV
+1110 PGKDTQDYVFV

-1133 DGDLSDAVAPY
+1133 DGDLFDAIAPY

-1150 GNPYAKDA
+1150 GNPYAKDE
-1158 LVRNAKYYP
+1158 LVRTAKYYP

-1196 NFMMRIDATGKADG
+1196 NFMMRVDAAGKADG

-1224 VDVDTLTNVTDAC
+1224 VDVDTLANVTDAC

>member
-16 FCGYCGRE
+16 FCGCCGRE
-24 IPKVPLCTHCGAEL
+24 IPKVPLCTRCGAAL

-56 DTNKAELTALEQQL
+56 DTNKAELTVLEQQL

-110 EKRKAEEARIAEEK
+110 EKRKAEEAR
-124 RKAEEARLAEEKRK
+124 LAEEKRK

-143 LAEEKRKAEEAR
+143 LAEEKRKAEEV
-155 LAKEKRKA
+155 
-163 EEARLAEE
+163 RLAEE

-184 RKAEEAACA
+184 RKEEEARLAEEKRKAEEVRLAEEKRKAEEARLAEEKHKA
-193 QAEAEAKAK
+193 EEAVRVQAEAEAKAK

-231 KKTGWLIAV
+231 KKTGWLVAAV
-240 ALVLALAAAAL
+240 LVLALAAAAL
-251 AVWLLRQPAVLPDTD
+251 AAVYSSGGELLLFVKDTELLPVEVKLIRESGDQGDWGVTIQEAQCWVEGGDVVFHLTCKLPGRQPAEFCAFSPPNS
-266 EENPVNEPQALPTLA
+266 EEFSVSGTITAESSFVDIYIPVEKFVTAEYMGISISTVGRPEVFWLVNNFQAIKSRVERYMKVQAEAEQNGDADVDAALPTLA
-281 DTVVPGGTV
+281 EAVVPGDTIA
-290 TFGRYEQ
+290 FGHYEQ
-297 DNDTANGA
+297 DNDATNGP
-305 EPIQWR
+305 E
-311 VLDVQ
+311 
-316 DGKALIISEKILAR
+316 
-330 GLHRSTV
+330 
-337 WDGHDYT
+337 
-344 TWGASLIR
+344 
-352 SWMNDDF
+352 
-359 YDVAFS
+359 
-365 DTEKKAIQLTDV
+365 AIT
-377 KDEANPYMD
+377 
-386 DIVTRPNTY
+386 
-395 NWSAM
+395 
-400 EPGADTQDYV
+400 
-410 FALSINEFEKYF
+410 
-422 PDPGSAKAEATEVAK
+422 
-437 VGNPYA
+437 
-443 KDERLREALY
+443 
-453 TGADRALELGFDEI
+453 
-467 TVDGVTWSWWL
+467 
-478 RTVGPKHLAPGNFFS
+478 
-493 IVLGDGSLL
+493 
-502 EEGTCADSCDIGIRP
+502 
-517 AMWVDASAL
+517 
-526 VATITPGGTVTFG
+526 
-539 SYEQDNDTANGAEP
+539 
-553 IQWKVLACEGDTALL
+553 WKVLACESDTALL

-584 ARWDTSSLRTEL
+584 ARWDTSSLRAEL

-673 SALGETLAEDFGGNA
+673 SALGETLAEDFGGSA
-688 SCGTS
+688 KPGTD
-693 WLLRTPSQNDDTVV
+693 WLLRTPGQDGSTVAIARDTWYY
-707 FVHDEAC
+707 
-714 DPENSNTCY
+714 TT
-723 HRGEEDWGYACSLNY
+723 EDFDRVTNGGY
-738 CFWGKNV
+738 CFRDGDV
-745 SSFQVGVRPCIR
+745 TDFRTGVRPCIR

-764 TTDTMGDLSSV
+764 TADTVGDLSSAQ
-775 KVGDFITVG
+775 VGDLITIG
-784 RYEQDNNLTNGP
+784 RYEQDNDLDNGP
-796 EPIEWRVLDKKD
+796 EAIQWRVLDKKD
-808 GKLLVISDKSLYESS
+808 GKLLVISDKALDYISYSYEWDQVEKSVW
-823 FAYLGWQPV
+823 AT
-832 PQNWESSCARGWLN
+832 SCSRGWLN

-857 EQARVVLTN
+857 EQARISLSDI
-866 VHTEPTEGSPID
+866 HTDPSPGFDND
-878 PGPDTQDYMFLVSGQ
+878 PGPDTQDYVFLLSAQ
-893 EASTYFPTAESRRT
+893 ETEQYFPTAESRRVL
-907 KTTAYALSRRSESIA
+907 LSDYVHPHNKIRINRRGWGTNATRI
-922 HHGFDGDFEVWADVS
+922 HGDWG
-937 FWLLRSPA
+937 LRSPN
-945 QKPNWVYGAA
+945 KYGTFA
-955 YIYDY
+955 YILDYQTIYWTAGDIWYD
-960 TTPYGEPGDVW
+960 GGGFEGDV
-971 YHDGRATGD
+971 
-980 IRPAM
+980 RPAM
-985 WIEASPAENTPA
+985 WIEAKPAA
-997 DPSTLP
+997 DASAYPSALP

-1075 LSEDFFDAAFSDEE
+1075 LSEDFFEAAFSDEE

-1110 PGSDTQDYVFV
+1110 PGKDTQDYVFV

-1133 DGDLSDAVAPY
+1133 DGDLFDAIAPY

-1150 GNPYAKDA
+1150 GNPYAKDE
-1158 LVRNAKYYP
+1158 LVRTAKYYP

-1196 NFMMRIDATGKADG
+1196 NFMMRVDAAGKADG

-1224 VDVDTLTNVTDAC
+1224 VDIDTLTNVTDAC

>member
-24 IPKVPLCTHCGAEL
+24 IPKVPLCTRCGAAL

-56 DTNKAELTALEQQL
+56 DTNKAELTVLEQQL

-110 EKRKAEEARIAEEK
+110 EKRKAEEARLAEEK

-143 LAEEKRKAEEAR
+143 LAEEE
-155 LAKEKRKA
+155 RKA

-184 RKAEEAACA
+184 RKEEEARLAEEKRKAEEAARLA
-193 QAEAEAKAK
+193 EEKHKAEEAARVQAEAEAKAK

-209 AVEKQPEQTEAEPEK
+209 AAEKQPEQTKFEPEK
-224 PVKKTGG
+224 PIKKIGG
-231 KKTGWLIAV
+231 EKTGWLVAAV
-240 ALVLALAAAAL
+240 LVLALAAV
-251 AVWLLRQPAVLPDTD
+251 AVWLLRQPTVLPDTD
-266 EENPVNEPQALPTLA
+266 EENPVTEPQALPTLA
-281 DTVVPGGTV
+281 EAVVPGDTI
-290 TFGRYEQ
+290 TFGHYEQ
-297 DNDTANGA
+297 DNDATNGP
-305 EPIQWR
+305 E
-311 VLDVQ
+311 
-316 DGKALIISEKILAR
+316 
-330 GLHRSTV
+330 
-337 WDGHDYT
+337 
-344 TWGASLIR
+344 
-352 SWMNDDF
+352 
-359 YDVAFS
+359 
-365 DTEKKAIQLTDV
+365 AIT
-377 KDEANPYMD
+377 
-386 DIVTRPNTY
+386 
-395 NWSAM
+395 
-400 EPGADTQDYV
+400 
-410 FALSINEFEKYF
+410 
-422 PDPGSAKAEATEVAK
+422 
-437 VGNPYA
+437 
-443 KDERLREALY
+443 
-453 TGADRALELGFDEI
+453 
-467 TVDGVTWSWWL
+467 
-478 RTVGPKHLAPGNFFS
+478 
-493 IVLGDGSLL
+493 
-502 EEGTCADSCDIGIRP
+502 
-517 AMWVDASAL
+517 
-526 VATITPGGTVTFG
+526 
-539 SYEQDNDTANGAEP
+539 
-553 IQWKVLACEGDTALL
+553 WKVLACESDTALL

-584 ARWDTSSLRTEL
+584 ARWDTSSLRAEL

-688 SCGTS
+688 SRGTS

-707 FVHDEAC
+707 FVHDEVC
-714 DPENSNTCY
+714 DPENSNDYY
-723 HRGEEDWGYACSLNY
+723 HRGEEDWGYVCSLSY

-808 GKLLVISDKSLYESS
+808 GKLLVISDKSLYESG

-878 PGPDTQDYMFLVSGQ
+878 PGPDTQDYMFLLSGQ
-893 EASTYFPTAESRRT
+893 EASAYFPTAESRRT
-907 KTTAYALSRRSESIA
+907 KTTAYALSRRSESRA
-922 HHGFDGDFEVWADVS
+922 HQGFDGDLGVWRTNVS

-945 QKPNWVYGAA
+945 RKPNWVYGAA

-971 YHDGRATGD
+971 YHDGRDTGD

-985 WIEASPAENTPA
+985 WIEAKPAA
-997 DPSTLP
+997 DASAYPSALP

-1089 KTAVCLTNVKSE
+1089 KTAVYLTNVKSE

-1110 PGSDTQDYVFV
+1110 PGKDTQDYVFV

-1133 DGDLSDAVAPY
+1133 DGDLFDAIAPY

-1150 GNPYAKDA
+1150 GNPYAKDE
-1158 LVRNAKYYP
+1158 LVRTAKYYP

-1196 NFMMRIDATGKADG
+1196 NFMMRVDAAGKADG

>member
-83 LEEQTEALKA
+83 LEEQTKALKA

-100 ERAEQARLAE
+100 EWAEQARLAE
-110 EKRKAEEARIAEEK
+110 EKRKAEEARLAEEKRKAEEARLAEEQRKVEEARLAEEK

-143 LAEEKRKAEEAR
+143 LAEEKRKAEEA
-155 LAKEKRKA
+155 
-163 EEARLAEE
+163 AR
-171 KRKAEEARLAEEK
+171 
-184 RKAEEAACA
+184 A

-209 AVEKQPEQTEAEPEK
+209 AAEKQPEQTEAEPEK

-231 KKTGWLIAV
+231 KKTGWLVAAV
-240 ALVLALAAAAL
+240 LVLALAAAAL
-251 AVWLLRQPAVLPDTD
+251 AAVYSSGGELLLFVKDTELLPVEAELIRESGDQGDWGVTIQEAQCWVED
-266 EENPVNEPQALPTLA
+266 GDVVFRLTCKLPGGRPVNYSAFSPPAGREFFTKGTITAETSDIYIPVEGFLAAEDMTISMRHVGHSQEFWFVTNFQKIKSRVERYMKVQSEAEQNGNADADEDEALPTLPDA
-281 DTVVPGGTV
+281 VVPGGTI
-290 TFGRYEQ
+290 TFGHYEQ
-297 DNDTANGA
+297 DNDTANGP
-305 EPIQWR
+305 E
-311 VLDVQ
+311 
-316 DGKALIISEKILAR
+316 
-330 GLHRSTV
+330 
-337 WDGHDYT
+337 
-344 TWGASLIR
+344 
-352 SWMNDDF
+352 
-359 YDVAFS
+359 
-365 DTEKKAIQLTDV
+365 AIT
-377 KDEANPYMD
+377 
-386 DIVTRPNTY
+386 
-395 NWSAM
+395 
-400 EPGADTQDYV
+400 
-410 FALSINEFEKYF
+410 
-422 PDPGSAKAEATEVAK
+422 
-437 VGNPYA
+437 
-443 KDERLREALY
+443 
-453 TGADRALELGFDEI
+453 
-467 TVDGVTWSWWL
+467 
-478 RTVGPKHLAPGNFFS
+478 
-493 IVLGDGSLL
+493 
-502 EEGTCADSCDIGIRP
+502 
-517 AMWVDASAL
+517 
-526 VATITPGGTVTFG
+526 
-539 SYEQDNDTANGAEP
+539 
-553 IQWKVLACEGDTALL
+553 WKVLACEGDTALL

-584 ARWDTSSLRTEL
+584 ARWDTSSLRAEL
-596 NGTFY
+596 NGAFY

-648 DYFQDALARVTWGTA
+648 DYFQDALDRVTWGTA

-673 SALGETLAEDFGGNA
+673 SALGETLAEDFGGSA
-688 SCGTS
+688 KPGTD
-693 WLLRTPSQNDDTVV
+693 WLLRTPGQDGSTVAIARDTWYY
-707 FVHDEAC
+707 
-714 DPENSNTCY
+714 TT
-723 HRGEEDWGYACSLNY
+723 EDFDRVTDGGY
-738 CFWGKNV
+738 CFRDGDV
-745 SSFQVGVRPCIR
+745 TDYRTGVRPCIR

-764 TTDTMGDLSSV
+764 TADTVGDLSSAQ
-775 KVGDFITVG
+775 VGDLVTIG
-784 RYEQDNNLTNGP
+784 RYEQDNDLDNGP
-796 EPIEWRVLDKKD
+796 EAIQWRVLDKKD
-808 GKLLVISDKSLYESS
+808 GKLLVISDKALDYISYC
-823 FAYLGWQPV
+823 YK
-832 PQNWESSCARGWLN
+832 WEQVEKSVWATSCSRGWLN

-857 EQARVVLTN
+857 EQARISLSDI
-866 VHTEPTEGSPID
+866 HTDPSPGFDND
-878 PGPDTQDYMFLVSGQ
+878 PGPDTRDYVFLLSAQ
-893 EASTYFPTAESRRT
+893 ETEQYFLTAESRRVL
-907 KTTAYALSRRSESIA
+907 LSDYVHPHNKIRINRQGWGTNATRI
-922 HHGFDGDFEVWADVS
+922 HGDWG
-937 FWLLRSPA
+937 LRSPN
-945 QKPNWVYGAA
+945 KYGTFA
-955 YIYDY
+955 YILDYQTIYWTAGDIWYD
-960 TTPYGEPGDVW
+960 GGGFE
-971 YHDGRATGD
+971 GD

-985 WIEASPAENTPA
+985 WIEAKPAANAPS
-997 DPSTLP
+997 DPSALP
-1003 DAVVPGDTIT
+1003 DAVVPGGTIT

-1196 NFMMRIDATGKADG
+1196 NFMIRVDAAGKADG

-1224 VDVDTLTNVTDAC
+1224 VDIDALTNVTDAC

>member
-24 IPKVPLCTHCGAEL
+24 IPKVPLCTRCGAEL

-56 DTNKAELTALEQQL
+56 DTNKAELTVLEQQL

-110 EKRKAEEARIAEEK
+110 EKHKAEEAHLAEEK

-155 LAKEKRKA
+155 LAEEKRKA
-163 EEARLAEE
+163 EEAARLAEE

-184 RKAEEAACA
+184 RKAEEAARA

-231 KKTGWLIAV
+231 KKTGWLVAAV
-240 ALVLALAAAAL
+240 LMLALAAV
-251 AVWLLRQPAVLPDTD
+251 AVWLLRQPTVLPDTD
-266 EENPVNEPQALPTLA
+266 EENPVTEPQALPTLA
-281 DTVVPGGTV
+281 EAVVPGDTIA
-290 TFGRYEQ
+290 FGHYEQ
-297 DNDTANGA
+297 DNDATNGP
-305 EPIQWR
+305 E
-311 VLDVQ
+311 
-316 DGKALIISEKILAR
+316 
-330 GLHRSTV
+330 
-337 WDGHDYT
+337 
-344 TWGASLIR
+344 
-352 SWMNDDF
+352 
-359 YDVAFS
+359 
-365 DTEKKAIQLTDV
+365 AIT
-377 KDEANPYMD
+377 
-386 DIVTRPNTY
+386 
-395 NWSAM
+395 
-400 EPGADTQDYV
+400 
-410 FALSINEFEKYF
+410 
-422 PDPGSAKAEATEVAK
+422 
-437 VGNPYA
+437 
-443 KDERLREALY
+443 
-453 TGADRALELGFDEI
+453 
-467 TVDGVTWSWWL
+467 
-478 RTVGPKHLAPGNFFS
+478 
-493 IVLGDGSLL
+493 
-502 EEGTCADSCDIGIRP
+502 
-517 AMWVDASAL
+517 
-526 VATITPGGTVTFG
+526 
-539 SYEQDNDTANGAEP
+539 
-553 IQWKVLACEGDTALL
+553 WKVLACESDTALL

-584 ARWDTSSLRTEL
+584 ARWDTSSLRAEL

-663 YAVAHAREQA
+663 YAVAHAREQV
-673 SALGETLAEDFGGNA
+673 SALGETLAEDFGGSA
-688 SCGTS
+688 KPGTD
-693 WLLRTPSQNDDTVV
+693 WLLRTPGQDGSTVAIARDTWYY
-707 FVHDEAC
+707 
-714 DPENSNTCY
+714 TT
-723 HRGEEDWGYACSLNY
+723 EDFDRVTDGGY
-738 CFWGKNV
+738 CFRDGDV
-745 SSFQVGVRPCIR
+745 TDFRTGVRPCIR

-764 TTDTMGDLSSV
+764 TADTVGDLSSAQ
-775 KVGDFITVG
+775 VGDLITIG
-784 RYEQDNNLTNGP
+784 RYEQDNDLDNGP
-796 EPIEWRVLDKKD
+796 EAIQWRVLDKKD
-808 GKLLVISDKSLYESS
+808 GKLLVISDKALDYISYSYEWDQVEKSVW
-823 FAYLGWQPV
+823 AT
-832 PQNWESSCARGWLN
+832 SCSRGWLN

-857 EQARVVLTN
+857 EQARISLSDI
-866 VHTEPTEGSPID
+866 HTDPSPGFDND
-878 PGPDTQDYMFLVSGQ
+878 PGPDTQDYVFLLSAQ
-893 EASTYFPTAESRRT
+893 ETEQYFPTAESRRVL
-907 KTTAYALSRRSESIA
+907 LSDYVHPHNKIRINRQGWGTNATRI
-922 HHGFDGDFEVWADVS
+922 HGDWG
-937 FWLLRSPA
+937 LRSPN
-945 QKPNWVYGAA
+945 KYGTFA
-955 YIYDY
+955 YILDYQTIYWTAGDIWYD
-960 TTPYGEPGDVW
+960 GGGFE
-971 YHDGRATGD
+971 GD

-985 WIEASPAENTPA
+985 WIEAKPAA
-997 DPSTLP
+997 DASAYPSALP

-1089 KTAVCLTNVKSE
+1089 KTAVYLTNVKSE

-1110 PGSDTQDYVFV
+1110 PGKDTQDYVFV

-1133 DGDLSDAVAPY
+1133 DGDLFDAIAPY

-1150 GNPYAKDA
+1150 GNPYAKDE
-1158 LVRNAKYYP
+1158 LVRTAKYYP

-1196 NFMMRIDATGKADG
+1196 NFMMRVDAAGKADG

-1224 VDVDTLTNVTDAC
+1224 VDIDALTNVTDAC

>member
-24 IPKVPLCTHCGAEL
+24 IPKVPLCTRCGAAL

-110 EKRKAEEARIAEEK
+110 EKHKAEEAHLAEEK

-163 EEARLAEE
+163 EEARLAGEKRKAEEAARLAEE

-184 RKAEEAACA
+184 RKAEEAARA

-209 AVEKQPEQTEAEPEK
+209 AAEKQPEQTKFEPEK
-224 PVKKTGG
+224 PIKKIGG
-231 KKTGWLIAV
+231 EKTGWLVAAV
-240 ALVLALAAAAL
+240 LVLALAAAAL
-251 AVWLLRQPAVLPDTD
+251 AAVYSSGGELLLFVKDTELLPVEVKLIRESGDQGDWGVTIQEAQCWVEGGDVVFHLTCKLPGRQPAEFCAFSPPNS
-266 EENPVNEPQALPTLA
+266 EEFSVSGTITAESSFVDIYIPVEKFVTAEYMGISISTVGRPEVFWLVNNFQAIKSRVERYMKVQAEAEQNGDADVDAALPTLA
-281 DTVVPGGTV
+281 EAVVPGDTIA
-290 TFGRYEQ
+290 FGHYEQ
-297 DNDTANGA
+297 DNDATNGP
-305 EPIQWR
+305 E
-311 VLDVQ
+311 
-316 DGKALIISEKILAR
+316 
-330 GLHRSTV
+330 
-337 WDGHDYT
+337 
-344 TWGASLIR
+344 
-352 SWMNDDF
+352 
-359 YDVAFS
+359 
-365 DTEKKAIQLTDV
+365 AIT
-377 KDEANPYMD
+377 
-386 DIVTRPNTY
+386 
-395 NWSAM
+395 
-400 EPGADTQDYV
+400 
-410 FALSINEFEKYF
+410 
-422 PDPGSAKAEATEVAK
+422 
-437 VGNPYA
+437 
-443 KDERLREALY
+443 
-453 TGADRALELGFDEI
+453 
-467 TVDGVTWSWWL
+467 
-478 RTVGPKHLAPGNFFS
+478 
-493 IVLGDGSLL
+493 
-502 EEGTCADSCDIGIRP
+502 
-517 AMWVDASAL
+517 
-526 VATITPGGTVTFG
+526 
-539 SYEQDNDTANGAEP
+539 
-553 IQWKVLACEGDTALL
+553 WKVLACESDTALL

-584 ARWDTSSLRTEL
+584 ARWDTSSLRAEL

-673 SALGETLAEDFGGNA
+673 SALGETLAEDFGGSA
-688 SCGTS
+688 KPGTD
-693 WLLRTPSQNDDTVV
+693 WLLRTPGQDGITVAIARDTWYY
-707 FVHDEAC
+707 
-714 DPENSNTCY
+714 TT
-723 HRGEEDWGYACSLNY
+723 EDFDRVTNGGY
-738 CFWGKNV
+738 CFRDGGV
-745 SSFQVGVRPCIR
+745 TDFRTGVRPCIR

-764 TTDTMGDLSSV
+764 TADTVGDLSSAQ
-775 KVGDFITVG
+775 VGDLITIG
-784 RYEQDNNLTNGP
+784 RYEQDNDLDNGP
-796 EPIEWRVLDKKD
+796 EAIQWRVLDKKD
-808 GKLLVISDKSLYESS
+808 GKLLVISDKALDYISYSYEWDQVEKSVW
-823 FAYLGWQPV
+823 AT
-832 PQNWESSCARGWLN
+832 SCSRGWLN

-857 EQARVVLTN
+857 EQARISLSDI
-866 VHTEPTEGSPID
+866 HTDPSPGFDND
-878 PGPDTQDYMFLVSGQ
+878 PGPDTQDYVFLLSAQ
-893 EASTYFPTAESRRT
+893 ETEQYFPTAESRRVL
-907 KTTAYALSRRSESIA
+907 LSDYVHPHNKIRINRQGWGTNATRI
-922 HHGFDGDFEVWADVS
+922 HGDWG
-937 FWLLRSPA
+937 LRSPN
-945 QKPNWVYGAA
+945 KYGTFA
-955 YIYDY
+955 YILDYQTIYWTAGDIWYD
-960 TTPYGEPGDVW
+960 GGGFEGDV
-971 YHDGRATGD
+971 
-980 IRPAM
+980 RPAM
-985 WIEASPAENTPA
+985 WIEAKPAA
-997 DPSTLP
+997 DASAYPSALP

-1089 KTAVCLTNVKSE
+1089 KTAVYLTNVKSE

-1110 PGSDTQDYVFV
+1110 PGKDTQDYVFV

-1133 DGDLSDAVAPY
+1133 DGDLFDAIAPY

-1150 GNPYAKDA
+1150 GNPYAKDE
-1158 LVRNAKYYP
+1158 LVRTAKYYP

-1196 NFMMRIDATGKADG
+1196 NFMMRVDAAGKADG

>member
-24 IPKVPLCTHCGAEL
+24 IPKAPLCTRCGAAL

-56 DTNKAELTALEQQL
+56 GTNKAELTVLEQQL

-110 EKRKAEEARIAEEK
+110 EKRKAEEARLAEEK

-155 LAKEKRKA
+155 LAEEKRKA
-163 EEARLAEE
+163 EEVRLAEE
-171 KRKAEEARLAEEK
+171 KRKAEEARLAEKK
-184 RKAEEAACA
+184 RKAEEAARV

-209 AVEKQPEQTEAEPEK
+209 AAEKQPEPAKAVPEK

-231 KKTGWLIAV
+231 KKTGWLVAAV
-240 ALVLALAAAAL
+240 LVLALAAV
-251 AVWLLRQPAVLPDTD
+251 AVWLLRQPTVLPDTD
-266 EENPVNEPQALPTLA
+266 EENPVTEPQTLPTLA
-281 DTVVPGGTV
+281 EAVVPGDTI
-290 TFGRYEQ
+290 TFG
-297 DNDTANGA
+297 
-305 EPIQWR
+305 
-311 VLDVQ
+311 
-316 DGKALIISEKILAR
+316 
-330 GLHRSTV
+330 H
-337 WDGHDYT
+337 
-344 TWGASLIR
+344 
-352 SWMNDDF
+352 
-359 YDVAFS
+359 
-365 DTEKKAIQLTDV
+365 
-377 KDEANPYMD
+377 
-386 DIVTRPNTY
+386 
-395 NWSAM
+395 
-400 EPGADTQDYV
+400 
-410 FALSINEFEKYF
+410 
-422 PDPGSAKAEATEVAK
+422 
-437 VGNPYA
+437 
-443 KDERLREALY
+443 
-453 TGADRALELGFDEI
+453 
-467 TVDGVTWSWWL
+467 
-478 RTVGPKHLAPGNFFS
+478 
-493 IVLGDGSLL
+493 
-502 EEGTCADSCDIGIRP
+502 
-517 AMWVDASAL
+517 
-526 VATITPGGTVTFG
+526 
-539 SYEQDNDTANGAEP
+539 YEQDNDTANGAEP

-584 ARWDTSSLRTEL
+584 ARWDTSSLRAEL

-621 DNPVTGVQDDSAATE
+621 DNPVTGMQDDSAATE

-648 DYFQDALARVTWGTA
+648 DYFQDALDRVTWGTA

-673 SALGETLAEDFGGNA
+673 LAQGETLAEDFGGNA
-688 SCGTS
+688 SRGTS

-714 DPENSNTCY
+714 DPENSNIYY
-723 HRGEEDWGYACSLNY
+723 HRGEEDWGYACSWSY

-878 PGPDTQDYMFLVSGQ
+878 PGPDTQDYMFLLSGQ
-893 EASTYFPTAESRRT
+893 EASAYFPTAESRRT
-907 KTTAYALSRRSESIA
+907 KTTAYALSRRSESRA
-922 HHGFDGDFEVWADVS
+922 HQGFDGDLGVWRTNVS

-945 QKPNWVYGAA
+945 RKPNWVYGAA

-971 YHDGRATGD
+971 YHDGRDTGD

-985 WIEASPAENTPA
+985 WIEAKPAA
-997 DPSTLP
+997 DASAYPSALP

-1089 KTAVCLTNVKSE
+1089 KTAVYLTNVKSE

-1110 PGSDTQDYVFV
+1110 PGKDTQDYVFV

-1133 DGDLSDAVAPY
+1133 DGDLFDAIAPY

-1150 GNPYAKDA
+1150 GNPYAKDE
-1158 LVRNAKYYP
+1158 LVRTAKYYP

-1182 WWLRTVGQDYAADG
+1182 WWLRTGGQDYAADG
-1196 NFMMRIDATGKADG
+1196 NFMMRVDAAGKAAG

>member
-24 IPKVPLCTHCGAEL
+24 IPKVPLCTRCGAAL

-56 DTNKAELTALEQQL
+56 DANKAELTVLEQQL

-110 EKRKAEEARIAEEK
+110 EKRKAEEAR
-124 RKAEEARLAEEKRK
+124 LAEEKRK

-143 LAEEKRKAEEAR
+143 LAEEKH
-155 LAKEKRKA
+155 
-163 EEARLAEE
+163 
-171 KRKAEEARLAEEK
+171 
-184 RKAEEAACA
+184 KAEEAARV

-209 AVEKQPEQTEAEPEK
+209 AAEKQPEQTKFEPEK
-224 PVKKTGG
+224 PIKKTGG
-231 KKTGWLIAV
+231 EKTGWLVAAV
-240 ALVLALAAAAL
+240 LVLALAAAAL
-251 AVWLLRQPAVLPDTD
+251 AAVYSSGGELLLFVKDTELLPVEVKLIRESGDQGDWGVTIQEAQCRVEGDNVVFRLTCKLPGGRPVDYCAFSPPAGGEFSAKGTITAETSDIYIPVEGFLAAEDMTISMRHVGHSQEFWFVTNFQKIKSRVERYMKVQSEAEQNGNADAD
-266 EENPVNEPQALPTLA
+266 EALPTLA
-281 DTVVPGGTV
+281 EAVVPGDTIA
-290 TFGRYEQ
+290 FGRYEQ
-297 DNDTANGA
+297 DNDATNGP
-305 EPIQWR
+305 E
-311 VLDVQ
+311 
-316 DGKALIISEKILAR
+316 
-330 GLHRSTV
+330 
-337 WDGHDYT
+337 
-344 TWGASLIR
+344 
-352 SWMNDDF
+352 
-359 YDVAFS
+359 
-365 DTEKKAIQLTDV
+365 AIT
-377 KDEANPYMD
+377 
-386 DIVTRPNTY
+386 
-395 NWSAM
+395 
-400 EPGADTQDYV
+400 
-410 FALSINEFEKYF
+410 
-422 PDPGSAKAEATEVAK
+422 
-437 VGNPYA
+437 
-443 KDERLREALY
+443 
-453 TGADRALELGFDEI
+453 
-467 TVDGVTWSWWL
+467 
-478 RTVGPKHLAPGNFFS
+478 
-493 IVLGDGSLL
+493 
-502 EEGTCADSCDIGIRP
+502 
-517 AMWVDASAL
+517 
-526 VATITPGGTVTFG
+526 
-539 SYEQDNDTANGAEP
+539 
-553 IQWKVLACEGDTALL
+553 WKVLACESDTALL

-584 ARWDTSSLRTEL
+584 ARWDTSSLRAEL

-673 SALGETLAEDFGGNA
+673 AAQGETLAEDFGGSA
-688 SCGTS
+688 KPGTD
-693 WLLRTPSQNDDTVV
+693 WLLRTPGQDGSTVAIARDTWYYI
-707 FVHDEAC
+707 
-714 DPENSNTCY
+714 T
-723 HRGEEDWGYACSLNY
+723 EDFDRVTNGGY
-738 CFWGKNV
+738 CFRDGNV
-745 SSFQVGVRPCIR
+745 TDFRTGVRPCIR

-764 TTDTMGDLSSV
+764 TADTVGDLSSAQ
-775 KVGDFITVG
+775 VGDLITIG
-784 RYEQDNNLTNGP
+784 RYEQDNDLDNGP
-796 EPIEWRVLDKKD
+796 EAIQWRVLDKKD
-808 GKLLVISDKSLYESS
+808 GKLLVISDKALDYISYSYEWDQVEKSVW
-823 FAYLGWQPV
+823 AT
-832 PQNWESSCARGWLN
+832 SCSRGWLN

-857 EQARVVLTN
+857 EQARISLSDI
-866 VHTEPTEGSPID
+866 HTDPSPGFDND
-878 PGPDTQDYMFLVSGQ
+878 PGPDTQDYVFLLSAQ
-893 EASTYFPTAESRRT
+893 ETEQYFPTAESRRVL
-907 KTTAYALSRRSESIA
+907 LSDYVHPHNKIRINRQGWGTNATRI
-922 HHGFDGDFEVWADVS
+922 HGDWG
-937 FWLLRSPA
+937 LRSPN
-945 QKPNWVYGAA
+945 KYGTFA
-955 YIYDY
+955 YILDYQTIYWTAGDIWYD
-960 TTPYGEPGDVW
+960 GGGFEGDV
-971 YHDGRATGD
+971 
-980 IRPAM
+980 RPAM
-985 WIEASPAENTPA
+985 WIEAKPAA
-997 DPSTLP
+997 DASAYPSALP

-1089 KTAVCLTNVKSE
+1089 KTAVYLTNVKSE

-1110 PGSDTQDYVFV
+1110 PGKDTQDYVFV

-1133 DGDLSDAVAPY
+1133 DGDLFDAIAPY

-1150 GNPYAKDA
+1150 GNPYAKDE
-1158 LVRNAKYYP
+1158 LVRTAKYYP

-1196 NFMMRIDATGKADG
+1196 NFMMRVDAAGKADG

-1224 VDVDTLTNVTDAC
+1224 VDIDALTNVTDAC

>member
-83 LEEQTEALKA
+83 LEEQTKALKA

-100 ERAEQARLAE
+100 EWAEQARLAE
-110 EKRKAEEARIAEEK
+110 EKRKAEEARLAEETRKAEEARLAEEKRKAEEARLAEEQRKVEEARLAEEK

-143 LAEEKRKAEEAR
+143 LAEEKRKAEEA
-155 LAKEKRKA
+155 
-163 EEARLAEE
+163 AR
-171 KRKAEEARLAEEK
+171 
-184 RKAEEAACA
+184 A

-209 AVEKQPEQTEAEPEK
+209 AAEKQPEQTEAEPEK

-231 KKTGWLIAV
+231 KKTGWLVAAV
-240 ALVLALAAAAL
+240 LVLALAAAAL
-251 AVWLLRQPAVLPDTD
+251 AAVYSSGGELLLFVKDTELLPVEAELIRESGDQGDWGVTIQEAQCWVED
-266 EENPVNEPQALPTLA
+266 GDVVFRLTCKLPGGRPVNYSAFSPPAGREFFTKGTITAETSDIYIPVEGFLAAEDMTISMRHVGHSQEFWFVTNFQKIKSRVERYMKVQSEAEQNGNADADEDEALPTLPDA
-281 DTVVPGGTV
+281 VVPGGTI
-290 TFGRYEQ
+290 TFGHYEQ
-297 DNDTANGA
+297 DNDTANGP
-305 EPIQWR
+305 E
-311 VLDVQ
+311 
-316 DGKALIISEKILAR
+316 
-330 GLHRSTV
+330 
-337 WDGHDYT
+337 
-344 TWGASLIR
+344 
-352 SWMNDDF
+352 
-359 YDVAFS
+359 
-365 DTEKKAIQLTDV
+365 AIT
-377 KDEANPYMD
+377 
-386 DIVTRPNTY
+386 
-395 NWSAM
+395 
-400 EPGADTQDYV
+400 
-410 FALSINEFEKYF
+410 
-422 PDPGSAKAEATEVAK
+422 
-437 VGNPYA
+437 
-443 KDERLREALY
+443 
-453 TGADRALELGFDEI
+453 
-467 TVDGVTWSWWL
+467 
-478 RTVGPKHLAPGNFFS
+478 
-493 IVLGDGSLL
+493 
-502 EEGTCADSCDIGIRP
+502 
-517 AMWVDASAL
+517 
-526 VATITPGGTVTFG
+526 
-539 SYEQDNDTANGAEP
+539 
-553 IQWKVLACEGDTALL
+553 WKVLACEGDTALL

-584 ARWDTSSLRTEL
+584 ARWDTSSLRAEL
-596 NGTFY
+596 NGAFY

-648 DYFQDALARVTWGTA
+648 DYFQDALDRVTWGTA

-673 SALGETLAEDFGGNA
+673 SALGETLAEDFGGSA
-688 SCGTS
+688 KPGTD
-693 WLLRTPSQNDDTVV
+693 WLLRTPGQDGSTVAIARDTWYY
-707 FVHDEAC
+707 
-714 DPENSNTCY
+714 TT
-723 HRGEEDWGYACSLNY
+723 EDFDRVTDGGY
-738 CFWGKNV
+738 CFRDGDV
-745 SSFQVGVRPCIR
+745 TDYRTGVRPCIR

-764 TTDTMGDLSSV
+764 TADTVGDLSSAQ
-775 KVGDFITVG
+775 VGDLVTIG
-784 RYEQDNNLTNGP
+784 RYEQDNDLDNGP
-796 EPIEWRVLDKKD
+796 EAIQWRVLDKKD
-808 GKLLVISDKSLYESS
+808 GKLLVISDKALDYISYSYE
-823 FAYLGWQPV
+823 
-832 PQNWESSCARGWLN
+832 WEQVEKSVWATSCSRGWLN

-857 EQARVVLTN
+857 EQARISLSDI
-866 VHTEPTEGSPID
+866 HTDPSPGFDND
-878 PGPDTQDYMFLVSGQ
+878 PGPDTRDYVFLLSAQ
-893 EASTYFPTAESRRT
+893 ETEQYFLTAESRRVL
-907 KTTAYALSRRSESIA
+907 LSDYVHPHNKIRINRQGWGTNATRI
-922 HHGFDGDFEVWADVS
+922 HGDWG
-937 FWLLRSPA
+937 LRSPN
-945 QKPNWVYGAA
+945 KYGTFA
-955 YIYDY
+955 YILDYQTIYWTAGDIWYD
-960 TTPYGEPGDVW
+960 GGGFE
-971 YHDGRATGD
+971 GD

-985 WIEASPAENTPA
+985 WIEAKPAANAPS
-997 DPSTLP
+997 DPSALP

-1196 NFMMRIDATGKADG
+1196 NFMIRVDAAGKADG

-1224 VDVDTLTNVTDAC
+1224 VDIDALTNVTDAC

>member
-24 IPKVPLCTHCGAEL
+24 IPKVPLCTRCGAAL

-56 DTNKAELTALEQQL
+56 DTNKAELTVLEQQL

-110 EKRKAEEARIAEEK
+110 EKRKAEEARLAEEK

-155 LAKEKRKA
+155 LA
-163 EEARLAEE
+163 EE

-184 RKAEEAACA
+184 RKVEEARLVEEKRKAEEAARLAEEKHKAEEAARA

-231 KKTGWLIAV
+231 KKTGWLVAAV
-240 ALVLALAAAAL
+240 LVLALAAV
-251 AVWLLRQPAVLPDTD
+251 AVWLLRQPTVLPDTD
-266 EENPVNEPQALPTLA
+266 EENPVTEPQALPTLA
-281 DTVVPGGTV
+281 EAVVPGDTIA
-290 TFGRYEQ
+290 FGRYEQ
-297 DNDTANGA
+297 DNDATNGP
-305 EPIQWR
+305 E
-311 VLDVQ
+311 
-316 DGKALIISEKILAR
+316 
-330 GLHRSTV
+330 
-337 WDGHDYT
+337 
-344 TWGASLIR
+344 
-352 SWMNDDF
+352 
-359 YDVAFS
+359 
-365 DTEKKAIQLTDV
+365 AIT
-377 KDEANPYMD
+377 
-386 DIVTRPNTY
+386 
-395 NWSAM
+395 
-400 EPGADTQDYV
+400 
-410 FALSINEFEKYF
+410 
-422 PDPGSAKAEATEVAK
+422 
-437 VGNPYA
+437 
-443 KDERLREALY
+443 
-453 TGADRALELGFDEI
+453 
-467 TVDGVTWSWWL
+467 
-478 RTVGPKHLAPGNFFS
+478 
-493 IVLGDGSLL
+493 
-502 EEGTCADSCDIGIRP
+502 
-517 AMWVDASAL
+517 
-526 VATITPGGTVTFG
+526 
-539 SYEQDNDTANGAEP
+539 
-553 IQWKVLACEGDTALL
+553 WKVLACESDTALL

-577 PYDTNGS
+577 PYDTNGA
-584 ARWDTSSLRTEL
+584 ARWDTSSLRAEL

-673 SALGETLAEDFGGNA
+673 SALGETLAEDFGGSA
-688 SCGTS
+688 KPGTD
-693 WLLRTPSQNDDTVV
+693 WLLRTPGQDGSTVAIARDTWYY
-707 FVHDEAC
+707 
-714 DPENSNTCY
+714 TT
-723 HRGEEDWGYACSLNY
+723 EDFDRVTNGGY
-738 CFWGKNV
+738 CFRDGGV
-745 SSFQVGVRPCIR
+745 TDFRTGVRPCIR

-764 TTDTMGDLSSV
+764 TADTVGDLSSAQ
-775 KVGDFITVG
+775 VGDLITIG
-784 RYEQDNNLTNGP
+784 RYEQDNDLDNGP
-796 EPIEWRVLDKKD
+796 EAIQWRVLDKKD
-808 GKLLVISDKSLYESS
+808 GKLLVISDKALDYISYSYEWDQVEKSVW
-823 FAYLGWQPV
+823 AT
-832 PQNWESSCARGWLN
+832 SCSRGWLN
-846 NYFMQTAFTPA
+846 NYFMQTAFAPA
-857 EQARVVLTN
+857 EQARISLSDI
-866 VHTEPTEGSPID
+866 HTDPSPGFDND
-878 PGPDTQDYMFLVSGQ
+878 PGPDTQDYVFLLSAQ
-893 EASTYFPTAESRRT
+893 ETEQYFPTAESRRVL
-907 KTTAYALSRRSESIA
+907 LSDYVHPHNKIRINRQGWGTNATRI
-922 HHGFDGDFEVWADVS
+922 HGDWG
-937 FWLLRSPA
+937 LRSPN
-945 QKPNWVYGAA
+945 KYGTFA
-955 YIYDY
+955 YILDYQTIYWTAGDIWYD
-960 TTPYGEPGDVW
+960 GGGFEGDV
-971 YHDGRATGD
+971 
-980 IRPAM
+980 RPAM
-985 WIEASPAENTPA
+985 WIEAKPAA
-997 DPSTLP
+997 DASAYPSALP

-1089 KTAVCLTNVKSE
+1089 KTAVYLTNVKSE

-1110 PGSDTQDYVFV
+1110 PGKDTQDYVFV

-1133 DGDLSDAVAPY
+1133 DGDLFDAIAPY

-1150 GNPYAKDA
+1150 GNPYAKDE
-1158 LVRNAKYYP
+1158 LVRTAKYYP

-1196 NFMMRIDATGKADG
+1196 NFMMRVDAAGKADG

>member
-24 IPKVPLCTHCGAEL
+24 IPKVPLCTRCGAAL

-56 DTNKAELTALEQQL
+56 DTNKAELTVLEQQL

-110 EKRKAEEARIAEEK
+110 EKRKAEEARLAEEK

-143 LAEEKRKAEEAR
+143 LAEEKRKAEEA
-155 LAKEKRKA
+155 
-163 EEARLAEE
+163 ARLAEE
-171 KRKAEEARLAEEK
+171 KH
-184 RKAEEAACA
+184 KAEEAARV

-209 AVEKQPEQTEAEPEK
+209 AAEKQPEQTKFEPEK
-224 PVKKTGG
+224 PIKKTGG
-231 KKTGWLIAV
+231 KKTGWLVAAV
-240 ALVLALAAAAL
+240 LVLALAAV
-251 AVWLLRQPAVLPDTD
+251 AVWLLRQPTVLRDTD
-266 EENPVNEPQALPTLA
+266 EENPVTEPQTLPTLA
-281 DTVVPGGTV
+281 DAVVPGDTIA
-290 TFGRYEQ
+290 FGRYEQ
-297 DNDTANGA
+297 DNDLDNGP
-305 EPIQWR
+305 E
-311 VLDVQ
+311 
-316 DGKALIISEKILAR
+316 
-330 GLHRSTV
+330 
-337 WDGHDYT
+337 
-344 TWGASLIR
+344 
-352 SWMNDDF
+352 
-359 YDVAFS
+359 
-365 DTEKKAIQLTDV
+365 AIT
-377 KDEANPYMD
+377 
-386 DIVTRPNTY
+386 
-395 NWSAM
+395 
-400 EPGADTQDYV
+400 
-410 FALSINEFEKYF
+410 
-422 PDPGSAKAEATEVAK
+422 
-437 VGNPYA
+437 
-443 KDERLREALY
+443 
-453 TGADRALELGFDEI
+453 
-467 TVDGVTWSWWL
+467 
-478 RTVGPKHLAPGNFFS
+478 
-493 IVLGDGSLL
+493 
-502 EEGTCADSCDIGIRP
+502 
-517 AMWVDASAL
+517 
-526 VATITPGGTVTFG
+526 
-539 SYEQDNDTANGAEP
+539 
-553 IQWKVLACEGDTALL
+553 WKVLAFESDTALL
-568 ISERVLDYL
+568 ISEQVLDYL

-584 ARWDTSSLRTEL
+584 ARWDTSSLRAEL
-596 NGTFY
+596 NGAFY

-673 SALGETLAEDFGGNA
+673 SAQGETLAEDFGGSA
-688 SCGTS
+688 KPGTD
-693 WLLRTPSQNDDTVV
+693 WLLRTPGQDGSTVAIARDTWYY
-707 FVHDEAC
+707 
-714 DPENSNTCY
+714 TT
-723 HRGEEDWGYACSLNY
+723 EDFDCVTNGGY
-738 CFWGKNV
+738 CFRDGNV
-745 SSFQVGVRPCIR
+745 TDFRTGVRPCIQ

-764 TTDTMGDLSSV
+764 TADTVGDLSSAQ
-775 KVGDFITVG
+775 VGDLITIG
-784 RYEQDNNLTNGP
+784 RYEQDNDLDNGP
-796 EPIEWRVLDKKD
+796 ETIQWRVLDKKD
-808 GKLLVISDKSLYESS
+808 GKLLVISDKALDYISYSYE
-823 FAYLGWQPV
+823 WDQV
-832 PQNWESSCARGWLN
+832 EESVWATSCSRGWLN

-857 EQARVVLTN
+857 EQARISLSDI
-866 VHTEPTEGSPID
+866 HTDPSPGFDND
-878 PGPDTQDYMFLVSGQ
+878 PGPDTQDYVFLLSAQ
-893 EASTYFPTAESRRT
+893 ETERYFPTAESRRVL
-907 KTTAYALSRRSESIA
+907 LSDYVHPHNKIRINRQGWGTNATRI
-922 HHGFDGDFEVWADVS
+922 HGDWG
-937 FWLLRSPA
+937 LRSPN
-945 QKPNWVYGAA
+945 KYGTFA
-955 YIYDY
+955 YILDYQTIYWTAGDIWYD
-960 TTPYGEPGDVW
+960 GGGFEGDV
-971 YHDGRATGD
+971 
-980 IRPAM
+980 RPAM
-985 WIEASPAENTPA
+985 WIEAKPAA
-997 DPSTLP
+997 DASAYPSALP

-1089 KTAVCLTNVKSE
+1089 KTAVYLTNVKSE

-1110 PGSDTQDYVFV
+1110 PGKDTQDYVFV

-1133 DGDLSDAVAPY
+1133 DGDLFDAIAPY

-1150 GNPYAKDA
+1150 GNPYAKDE
-1158 LVRNAKYYP
+1158 LVRTAKYYP

-1196 NFMMRIDATGKADG
+1196 NFMMRVDAAGKADG

-1224 VDVDTLTNVTDAC
+1224 VDIDALTNVTDAC

>member
-24 IPKVPLCTHCGAEL
+24 IPKVPLCTRCGAEL

-110 EKRKAEEARIAEEK
+110 EKHKAEEAHLAEEK

-155 LAKEKRKA
+155 LAEEKRKA

-184 RKAEEAACA
+184 RKAEEAARA

-209 AVEKQPEQTEAEPEK
+209 AAEKQPEQTEAEPEK

-231 KKTGWLIAV
+231 KKTGWLVAAV
-240 ALVLALAAAAL
+240 LVLVLALAAAAL
-251 AVWLLRQPAVLPDTD
+251 AAVYSSGGELLLFVKDTELLPVEVKLIRESGDQGDWGVTVQEAQCWVED
-266 EENPVNEPQALPTLA
+266 GDVVFRLTCKLPGGRPVNYSAFSPPAGREFFTKGTITAETSDIYIPVEGFLAAEDMTINMWHVGRSQEFWFVTNFQKIKSRVERYMKVQSEAEQNGNADADEDEALPTLA
-281 DTVVPGGTV
+281 EAVVPGDTIA
-290 TFGRYEQ
+290 FGRYEQ
-297 DNDTANGA
+297 DNDTANGP
-305 EPIQWR
+305 E
-311 VLDVQ
+311 
-316 DGKALIISEKILAR
+316 
-330 GLHRSTV
+330 
-337 WDGHDYT
+337 
-344 TWGASLIR
+344 
-352 SWMNDDF
+352 
-359 YDVAFS
+359 
-365 DTEKKAIQLTDV
+365 AIT
-377 KDEANPYMD
+377 
-386 DIVTRPNTY
+386 
-395 NWSAM
+395 
-400 EPGADTQDYV
+400 
-410 FALSINEFEKYF
+410 
-422 PDPGSAKAEATEVAK
+422 
-437 VGNPYA
+437 
-443 KDERLREALY
+443 
-453 TGADRALELGFDEI
+453 
-467 TVDGVTWSWWL
+467 
-478 RTVGPKHLAPGNFFS
+478 
-493 IVLGDGSLL
+493 
-502 EEGTCADSCDIGIRP
+502 
-517 AMWVDASAL
+517 
-526 VATITPGGTVTFG
+526 
-539 SYEQDNDTANGAEP
+539 
-553 IQWKVLACEGDTALL
+553 WKVLACEGDTALL

-584 ARWDTSSLRTEL
+584 ARWDTSSLRAEL
-596 NGTFY
+596 NGAFY

-611 VMTTSSAEPY
+611 VMITSSAEPY
-621 DNPVTGVQDDSAATE
+621 DNPVTGVRDDSAATE

-673 SALGETLAEDFGGNA
+673 LAQGETLAEDFGGSA
-688 SCGTS
+688 KPGTD
-693 WLLRTPSQNDDTVV
+693 WLLRTPGQDGSTVAIARDTWYY
-707 FVHDEAC
+707 
-714 DPENSNTCY
+714 TT
-723 HRGEEDWGYACSLNY
+723 EDFDRVTDGGY
-738 CFWGKNV
+738 CFRDGDV
-745 SSFQVGVRPCIR
+745 TDYRTGVRPCIR

-764 TTDTMGDLSSV
+764 TADTVGDLSSAQ
-775 KVGDFITVG
+775 VGDLVTIG
-784 RYEQDNNLTNGP
+784 RYEQDNDLDNGP
-796 EPIEWRVLDKKD
+796 EAIQWRVLDKKD
-808 GKLLVISDKSLYESS
+808 GKLLVISDKALDYISYC
-823 FAYLGWQPV
+823 YK
-832 PQNWESSCARGWLN
+832 WEQVEKSVWATSCSRGWLN

-857 EQARVVLTN
+857 EQARISLSDI
-866 VHTEPTEGSPID
+866 HTDPSPGFDND
-878 PGPDTQDYMFLVSGQ
+878 PGPDTQDYVFLLSAQ
-893 EASTYFPTAESRRT
+893 ETEQYFPTAESRRVL
-907 KTTAYALSRRSESIA
+907 LSDYVHPHNKIRINRQGWGTNATRI
-922 HHGFDGDFEVWADVS
+922 HGDWG
-937 FWLLRSPA
+937 LRSPN
-945 QKPNWVYGAA
+945 KYGTFA
-955 YIYDY
+955 YILDYQTIYWTAGDIWYD
-960 TTPYGEPGDVW
+960 GGGFE
-971 YHDGRATGD
+971 GD

-985 WIEASPAENTPA
+985 WIEAKPAANAPS
-997 DPSTLP
+997 DPSALP

-1196 NFMMRIDATGKADG
+1196 NFMIRVDAAGKADG

-1224 VDVDTLTNVTDAC
+1224 VDIDALTNVTDAC

>member
-24 IPKVPLCTHCGAEL
+24 IPKVPLCTRCGAAL

-56 DTNKAELTALEQQL
+56 DTNKAELTVLEQQL

-110 EKRKAEEARIAEEK
+110 EKRKAEEARLAEEK

-138 AEEAR
+138 AEEVR
-143 LAEEKRKAEEAR
+143 IAEEKRKAEEAR

-184 RKAEEAACA
+184 RKAEEAARA

-231 KKTGWLIAV
+231 KKTGWLVAAV
-240 ALVLALAAAAL
+240 LVLALAAV
-251 AVWLLRQPAVLPDTD
+251 AVWLLRQPTVLPDTD
-266 EENPVNEPQALPTLA
+266 EENPVTEPQALPTLA
-281 DTVVPGGTV
+281 EAVVPGDTIA
-290 TFGRYEQ
+290 FGHYEQ
-297 DNDTANGA
+297 DNDATNGP
-305 EPIQWR
+305 E
-311 VLDVQ
+311 
-316 DGKALIISEKILAR
+316 
-330 GLHRSTV
+330 
-337 WDGHDYT
+337 
-344 TWGASLIR
+344 
-352 SWMNDDF
+352 
-359 YDVAFS
+359 
-365 DTEKKAIQLTDV
+365 
-377 KDEANPYMD
+377 
-386 DIVTRPNTY
+386 
-395 NWSAM
+395 
-400 EPGADTQDYV
+400 
-410 FALSINEFEKYF
+410 
-422 PDPGSAKAEATEVAK
+422 
-437 VGNPYA
+437 
-443 KDERLREALY
+443 
-453 TGADRALELGFDEI
+453 
-467 TVDGVTWSWWL
+467 
-478 RTVGPKHLAPGNFFS
+478 
-493 IVLGDGSLL
+493 
-502 EEGTCADSCDIGIRP
+502 
-517 AMWVDASAL
+517 
-526 VATITPGGTVTFG
+526 TIT
-539 SYEQDNDTANGAEP
+539 
-553 IQWKVLACEGDTALL
+553 WKVLACESDTALL

-584 ARWDTSSLRTEL
+584 ARWDTSSLRAEL
-596 NGTFY
+596 NGAFY

-611 VMTTSSAEPY
+611 VMVASSVQPY
-621 DNPVTGVQDDSAATE
+621 DNPATGVKDASAATE

-648 DYFQDALARVTWGTA
+648 DYFQDELDRVTWGTA

-688 SCGTS
+688 KPGTD
-693 WLLRTPSQNDDTVV
+693 WLLRTPGQDGITVAIARDTWYY
-707 FVHDEAC
+707 
-714 DPENSNTCY
+714 TT
-723 HRGEEDWGYACSLNY
+723 EDFDRVTNGGY
-738 CFWGKNV
+738 CFRDGDV
-745 SSFQVGVRPCIR
+745 TDFRTGVRPCIR

-764 TTDTMGDLSSV
+764 TADTVGDLSSAQ
-775 KVGDFITVG
+775 VGDLITIG
-784 RYEQDNNLTNGP
+784 RYEQDNDLDNGP
-796 EPIEWRVLDKKD
+796 EAIQWRVLDKKD
-808 GKLLVISDKSLYESS
+808 GKLLVISDKALDYISYSYEWDQVEKSVW
-823 FAYLGWQPV
+823 AT
-832 PQNWESSCARGWLN
+832 SCSRGWLN

-857 EQARVVLTN
+857 EQARISLSDI
-866 VHTEPTEGSPID
+866 HTDPSPGFDND
-878 PGPDTQDYMFLVSGQ
+878 PGPDTQDYVFLLSAQ
-893 EASTYFPTAESRRT
+893 ETERYFPTAESRRVL
-907 KTTAYALSRRSESIA
+907 LSDYVHPHNKIRINRQGWGTNATRI
-922 HHGFDGDFEVWADVS
+922 HGDWG
-937 FWLLRSPA
+937 LRSPN
-945 QKPNWVYGAA
+945 KYGTFA
-955 YIYDY
+955 YILDYQTIYWTAGDIWYD
-960 TTPYGEPGDVW
+960 GGGFE
-971 YHDGRATGD
+971 GD

-985 WIEASPAENTPA
+985 WIEAKPAA
-997 DPSTLP
+997 DASAYPSALP

-1089 KTAVCLTNVKSE
+1089 KTAVYLTNVKSE

-1110 PGSDTQDYVFV
+1110 PGKDTQDYVFV

-1133 DGDLSDAVAPY
+1133 DGDLFDAVAPY

-1150 GNPYAKDA
+1150 GNPYAKDE
-1158 LVRNAKYYP
+1158 LVRTAKYYP

-1196 NFMMRIDATGKADG
+1196 NFMMRVDAAGKADG

-1224 VDVDTLTNVTDAC
+1224 VDVDTLTNVMDAC